1 MAIYHLSTKP
11 VSRSSG
17 RSAVA
22 SAAYRCAVLLVN
34 HRDGLVHDFT
44 RKEGV
49 EHKEIVLPQ
58 GVSADWAL
66 DRSTLWNAAEFAEK
80 RKDARVA
87 REFEIALP
95 HELSPEGRLK
105 AARAFAQDLAN
116 RYGAAV
122 DFAIH
127 SPSEHGDIR
136 NYHAHVLMT
145 TRQVGKAGLGEK
157 TCLEHKNARLLA
169 NGMATTD
176 MQLRDIRQSWEGI
189 ANRQL
194 QREGLDVRIDHR
206 SHAERGLELSPT
218 EHMGVHASQ
227 MQQQGMAVER
237 GRLDDEAARQ
247 NAELIRQK
255 PEQVLTLI
263 SHEKSVFDRH
273 DIAKTL
279 HRYINDDA
287 QMFQNA
293 FAAVLAS
300 PALVELQVERT
311 DAETGEVSNARYST
325 RDMIDLELG
334 MARSAERL
342 HQAQSHG
349 VDPRHVDR
357 AIGRQD
363 NALRKSSGG
372 PSSASDPSAGLSDEQ
387 RHAIA
392 HITGPER
399 IAAVVGFAGAGKSTM
414 LAAAREAWEAQ
425 GYQVHGAALAGK
437 AAEGLEES
445 SGIESRTLA
454 SWSYSWDH
462 GRDLIGRSD
471 VFVIDEAGMVGSRQL
486 ARFIGEADERGAKIV
501 LVGDHEQLQAI
512 GAGAPFRAI
521 AEQIG
526 HVELSGIR
534 RQRQDWQRQA
544 SVAFATHKTAEGL
557 AAYRDHGA
565 IHFAES
571 RDASMAQI
579 VRDYLADNE
588 EHPQG
593 TRVAMA
599 HRRADVRALNA
610 AIRSELQNRQ
620 RLERSPGLNDG
631 ADRGDRGNGE
641 DRVGGEDV
649 GERVFQTNNGKR
661 AFAAGDRIIFLENN
675 RDLGVKNG
683 MLGTVEHVEPGK
695 IIARLDGRGGDSVSI
710 PTDSY
715 QAIDHGYATTI
726 HKNQG
731 ATVDRAFVLASST
744 MDRHLTYVAMTRHR
758 DSVQLY
764 ANSQEFAN
772 AGRLVD
778 HGIAPY
784 EHHRQAR
791 ENYFVTL
798 ENDKGDQRTV
808 WGVDLKR
815 AMRDAS
821 PAIGDRIG
829 LQHEGATPV
838 TLPDGTQ
845 AERNAW
851 RVVKGDALAYQ
862 QLTSRLSR
870 SGAKETTLDYISA
883 FAKRRGIASD
893 PGIASDQWITSDRW
907 IGQEF
912 GVRSEIELASA
923 QDERQE
929 VLSRAAHLQREQQDR
944 RSERQQVYEER
955 AGDLAGP
962 VHREDPRN
970 QFARTIDDGRRNDLI
985 EDIKGYRRIRWSE
998 VMSQDGAVPAPAET
1012 VVQQSLMETGK
1023 PAPLVPAI
1031 TRHDRSIEEVA
1042 RERAMSVID
1051 QRSDTVESV
1060 ARRVFRDPVEV
1071 AARLRTA
1078 MTEKEG
1084 NGNIMAKAMAEQ
1096 PERFGELRGKSGLF
1110 GNNKE
1115 RKEALQYARSLSA
1128 HIGYVSEA
1136 WERRLGEERQSE
1148 QWQREQRDILAVP
1161 GLTPRSAEIIAKVE
1175 KMPVEKRSKFIKEL
1189 RSPPE
1194 GRAAL
1199 GEAKLVAEALTRRFG
1214 SSDPRRFAEELAA
1227 RPELAK
1233 QAEQINTIARM
1244 VHRTRHAELSHDDA
1258 LRRQL
1263 NRSQGLGLS
1272 R

>member
-22 SAAYRCAVLLVN
+22 SAAYRCAVLLIN

-49 EHKEIVLPQ
+49 EHSEIVLPE
-58 GVSADWAL
+58 GVSAEWAL

-95 HELSPEGRLK
+95 HELSPEGRLEV
-105 AARAFAQDLAN
+105 ARAFAQDLSN

-127 SPSEHGDIR
+127 SPGQHGDIR
-136 NYHAHVLMT
+136 NYHTHVLMT
-145 TRQVGKAGLGEK
+145 TREVRQAGLGEK
-157 TCLEHKNARLLA
+157 TYLEQKNARLLA
-169 NGMATTD
+169 NGLATTD
-176 MQLRDIRQSWEGI
+176 MQLRDIRQSWEAI
-189 ANRQL
+189 ANRRL

-206 SHAERGLELSPT
+206 SHAERDLELSPT

-227 MQQQGMAVER
+227 
-237 GRLDDEAARQ
+237 
-247 NAELIRQK
+247 
-255 PEQVLTLI
+255 
-263 SHEKSVFDRH
+263 
-273 DIAKTL
+273 
-279 HRYINDDA
+279 
-287 QMFQNA
+287 
-293 FAAVLAS
+293 
-300 PALVELQVERT
+300 
-311 DAETGEVSNARYST
+311 T
-325 RDMIDLELG
+325 RDMVDLELA
-334 MARSAERL
+334 MARSAEQL
-342 HQAQSHG
+342 HRSHSHG
-349 VDPRHVDR
+349 VDHRHVER
-357 AIGRQD
+357 AIEKQD
-363 NALRKSSGG
+363 NALRKGADG
-372 PSSASDPSAGLSDEQ
+372 PSAASVPSAGLSHEQ
-387 RHAIA
+387 RQAIE

-414 LAAAREAWEAQ
+414 LAAARAAWEAQ
-425 GYQVHGAALAGK
+425 GYQVHGAALSGK
-437 AAEGLEES
+437 AAEGLEDS
-445 SGIESRTLA
+445 SGILSRTLA

-462 GRDLIGRSD
+462 GRSTIGGSD

-486 ARFIGEADERGAKIV
+486 ARFIGEAEERGAKIV

-526 HVELSGIR
+526 HVELSDIR
-534 RQRQDWQRQA
+534 RQRRDWQRQA

-557 AAYRDHGA
+557 AAYRDHGD

-571 RDASMAQI
+571 RDAAMVHI
-579 VRDYLADNE
+579 VRDYVADST
-588 EHPQG
+588 EHPDG

-599 HRRADVRALNA
+599 HRRADVHALNV
-610 AIRSELQNRQ
+610 AIRCELQNRQ
-620 RLERSPGLNDG
+620 RLEGSHQLGSSPELSDG
-631 ADRGDRGNGE
+631 AGRGDRGDVE
-641 DRVGGEDV
+641 DRGNSDDV
-649 GERVFQTNNGKR
+649 GELTFQTSNGKR
-661 AFAAGDRIIFLENN
+661 AFAPGDRIIFLENN
-675 RDLGVKNG
+675 RDLNVKNG
-683 MLGTVEHVEPGK
+683 MLGTVEHVEPNK

-710 PTDSY
+710 LTDSY
-715 QAIDHGYATTI
+715 QAFDHGYATTI

-764 ANSQEFAN
+764 ADIQEFIK

-778 HGIAPY
+778 HGVAPY
-784 EHHRQAR
+784 EHHHQAR

-815 AMRDAS
+815 AMQEAS
-821 PAIGDRIG
+821 PKIGDRIG

-838 TLPDGTQ
+838 TLQDGTK

-851 RVVKGDALAYQ
+851 RVVTGNELAYQ
-862 QLTSRLSR
+862 QLTNRLSR
-870 SGAKETTLDYISA
+870 SGAKETTLDYISD
-883 FAKRRGIASD
+883 FAERRGIA
-893 PGIASDQWITSDRW
+893 SDRW

-912 GVRSEIELASA
+912 GVRSEIKLASGHNTR
-923 QDERQE
+923 QD
-929 VLSRAAHLQREQQDR
+929 VLSRATHLKREKQGR
-944 RSERQQVYEER
+944 SSERQQVDEER

-962 VHREDPRN
+962 AYRENPRN
-970 QFARTIDDGRRNDLI
+970 QFARNIDDGQRDDRAEENN
-985 EDIKGYRRIRWSE
+985 GYRRIRWSDL
-998 VMSQDGAVPAPAET
+998 MSQDGAAPARKEAASRQSSLET
-1012 VVQQSLMETGK
+1012 AK
-1023 PAPLVPAI
+1023 PTPLVPAI
-1031 TRHDRSIEEVA
+1031 TRHQRSIEEVA
-1042 RERAMSVID
+1042 RERAMSIIH
-1051 QRSDTVESV
+1051 QRFDTVESI
-1060 ARRVFRDPVEV
+1060 ARHVFRESAEV
-1071 AARLRTA
+1071 ATRLRTA
-1078 MTEKEG
+1078 ISEKEG
-1084 NGNIMAKAMAEQ
+1084 NGKITAKAMAEQ

-1136 WERRLGEERQSE
+1136 WERRLGEERASE
-1148 QWQREQRDILAVP
+1148 QWQREQRDVIEVP
-1161 GLTPRSAEIIAKVE
+1161 GLTTRSAEIIAKMGR
-1175 KMPVEKRSKFIKEL
+1175 MPIEKRNKFIAEL
-1189 RSPPE
+1189 RSSYE

-1199 GEAKLVAEALTRRFG
+1199 DEAKLVAEALTQRFG

-1227 RPELAK
+1227 RPEFAK
-1233 QAEQINTIARM
+1233 QAEQIQMTALVVN
-1244 VHRTRHAELSHDDA
+1244 RTHMAELSHDHA
-1258 LRRQL
+1258 LRRPL

>member
-22 SAAYRCAVLLVN
+22 SAAYRCAVLLTN

-58 GVSADWAL
+58 GVSTGWAL

-95 HELSPEGRLK
+95 HELSAEGRLK

-176 MQLRDIRQSWEGI
+176 MQLRNIRQSWEGI

-206 SHAERGLELSPT
+206 SHIERGLELSPT

-279 HRYINDDA
+279 HRYINNDA
-287 QMFQNA
+287 QTFQNA
-293 FAAVLAS
+293 FASVMAS
-300 PALVELQVERT
+300 PALVELQPERI

-325 RDMIDLELG
+325 QDMIDLELG

-342 HQAQSHG
+342 HQAHSHG
-349 VDPRHVDR
+349 VDPRHVDQ
-357 AIGRQD
+357 AMERQD
-363 NALRKSSGG
+363 NALRKSSSG
-372 PSSASDPSAGLSDEQ
+372 PSAARDPSSGLSDEQ
-387 RHAIA
+387 RQAIA

-486 ARFIGEADERGAKIV
+486 ARFIGEAEERGAKIV

-534 RQRQDWQRQA
+534 RQRHDWQRQA

-557 AAYRDHGA
+557 AAYRDHGD

-571 RDASMAQI
+571 RDKAMAQI

-620 RLERSPGLNDG
+620 RLERSHGLGDDV
-631 ADRGDRGNGE
+631 DRGDGE
-641 DRVGGEDV
+641 AGRELT
-649 GERVFQTNNGKR
+649 FQTNNGKR
-661 AFAAGDRIIFLENN
+661 AFGPGDRIIFLENN

-683 MLGTVEHVEPGK
+683 MLGTVEHVEPNK

-764 ANSQEFAN
+764 ADIQEFAK

-784 EHHRQAR
+784 EHNRQAR

-798 ENDKGDQRTV
+798 ENDKGERRTV

-821 PAIGDRIG
+821 PKIGDRIG

-838 TLPDGTQ
+838 TLSDGTQ

-851 RVVKGDALAYQ
+851 RVVKGDALAYE

-870 SGAKETTLDYISA
+870 SGAKETTLDYISD
-883 FAKRRGIASD
+883 FAELRGIASG
-893 PGIASDQWITSDRW
+893 PGIASDQWITSDTW

-923 QDERQE
+923 KDEGQE
-929 VLSRAAHLQREQQDR
+929 VLSRAAHLQREQQGR
-944 RSERQQVYEER
+944 PSERQQVYEER

-962 VHREDPRN
+962 VHRKDPRN
-970 QFARTIDDGRRNDLI
+970 QFARTIDDGRRDDRTDDN
-985 EDIKGYRRIRWSE
+985 KGYRRIRWSDL
-998 VMSQDGAVPAPAET
+998 MSQDGAVPAPTET
-1012 VVQQSLMETGK
+1012 VVQQSLIETGK

-1031 TRHDRSIEEVA
+1031 TRYEYSVEEVA
-1042 RERAMSVID
+1042 RGKAMSVID
-1051 QRSDTVESV
+1051 HRFDTVESL
-1060 ARRVFRDPVEV
+1060 ARHVFRDPVEV

-1084 NGNIMAKAMAEQ
+1084 NGKIMAKAMAEQ
-1096 PERFGELRGKSGLF
+1096 PERFGELRGKAGLF

-1136 WERRLGEERQSE
+1136 WERRLGEERASE
-1148 QWQREQRDILAVP
+1148 QWQREQRDVIEIP
-1161 GLTPRSAEIIAKVE
+1161 GLTPRSAEMIAKVE
-1175 KMPVEKRSKFIKEL
+1175 KTPLEKRSQFIAEL
-1189 RSPPE
+1189 RSSPE

-1199 GEAKLVAEALTRRFG
+1199 DEARLVVEALTRRFG

-1233 QAEQINTIARM
+1233 QAEQINTIARI
-1244 VHRTRHAELSHDDA
+1244 VHRTRHAELSHDHA
-1258 LRRQL
+1258 LRQQL
-1263 NRSQGLGLS
+1263 SRSQRLGLS

>member
-22 SAAYRCAVLLVN
+22 SAAYRCAVLLTN

-49 EHKEIVLPQ
+49 EHKEIVLPD
-58 GVSADWAL
+58 GLSADWAL
-66 DRSTLWNAAEFAEK
+66 DRSALWNAAEFAEK

-127 SPSEHGDIR
+127 SPGEHGDIR
-136 NYHAHVLMT
+136 NHHAHVLMT
-145 TRQVGKAGLGEK
+145 TRQVGRTGLREK
-157 TCLEHKNARLLA
+157 TYLEHKNARLLA
-169 NGMATTD
+169 HGMATTD
-176 MQLRDIRQSWEGI
+176 IQLRDIRQAWEGI

-194 QREGLDVRIDHR
+194 QREGLDIRIDHR
-206 SHAERGLELSPT
+206 SHIERGLELSPT

-227 MQQQGMAVER
+227 MRQQGMAVER

-247 NAELIRQK
+247 NAALIRQK

-287 QMFQNA
+287 QMFRNA
-293 FAAVLAS
+293 FAAVMAS
-300 PALVELQVERT
+300 PALVELQAEHI
-311 DAETGEVSNARYST
+311 DPETGDISNARYST
-325 RDMIDLELG
+325 REMIDLELG
-334 MARSAERL
+334 MARSAVRL
-342 HQAQSHG
+342 HQTQSHG
-349 VDPRHVDR
+349 VDPRHVER
-357 AIGRQD
+357 AMERQD
-363 NALRKSSGG
+363 HALRKSSGG
-372 PSSASDPSAGLSDEQ
+372 ILVASDPSSGLSDEQ
-387 RHAIA
+387 RHAIK
-392 HITGPER
+392 HVTGPER

-414 LAAAREAWEAQ
+414 LAAAREAWEAE
-425 GYQVHGAALAGK
+425 GYQVHGAALSGK

-462 GRDLIGRSD
+462 GRDLIGSRD

-486 ARFIGEADERGAKIV
+486 ARFIGEAEERGAKIV

-526 HVELSGIR
+526 HAELSDIR
-534 RQRQDWQRQA
+534 RQRHDWQREA

-557 AAYRDHGA
+557 AAYREHGD

-571 RDASMAQI
+571 REAAMAEI
-579 VRDYLADNE
+579 VRDYVADSE
-588 EHPQG
+588 TRADG

-599 HRRADVRALNA
+599 HRRADVRALNV
-610 AIRSELQNRQ
+610 AIRSELQNRK
-620 RLERSPGLNDG
+620 RLERNHGPSAG
-631 ADRGDRGNGE
+631 ADRGDGE
-641 DRVGGEDV
+641 ELT
-649 GERVFQTNNGKR
+649 FQTDNGKR
-661 AFAAGDRIIFLENN
+661 AFAPGDRIIFLENN
-675 RDLGVKNG
+675 RDLRVKNG
-683 MLGTVEHVEPGK
+683 MLGTVEHVAK
-695 IIARLDGRGGDSVSI
+695 DRIVARLDGRGGDSVSI
-710 PTDSY
+710 ATDSY

-758 DSVQLY
+758 DGVQLY
-764 ANSQEFAN
+764 ADINEFAN

-778 HGIAPY
+778 HGVAPY
-784 EHHRQAR
+784 EHNRQAR

-798 ENDKGDQRTV
+798 ENDRGERHTV
-808 WGVDLKR
+808 WGVDLNR
-815 AMRDAS
+815 AMQEAS
-821 PAIGDRIG
+821 PQIGDRIG
-829 LQHEGATPV
+829 LQHEGTTPV
-838 TLPDGTQ
+838 TLPDGPK

-851 RVVKGDALAYQ
+851 RVVKGDELAYQ
-862 QLTSRLSR
+862 KLTSRLSR
-870 SGAKETTLDYISA
+870 SGAKETTLDYISD
-883 FAKRRGIASD
+883 FAERRGIASD
-893 PGIASDQWITSDRW
+893 RW
-907 IGQEF
+907 RGQEF

-923 QDERQE
+923 HNDRQE

-944 RSERQQVYEER
+944 PSERQRVYEDR

-962 VHREDPRN
+962 VRREDPRN
-970 QFARTIDDGRRNDLI
+970 PFARKLEDGRQDDST
-985 EDIKGYRRIRWSE
+985 EDNKGYRRIRWSDL
-998 VMSQDGAVPAPAET
+998 MSQDGAVPALTEVAG
-1012 VVQQSLMETGK
+1012 QQNSLEPGK

-1031 TRHDRSIEEVA
+1031 TRYQRSIEEVA
-1042 RERAMSVID
+1042 QQRAMSVID
-1051 QRSDTVESV
+1051 LRIDTVESLV
-1060 ARRVFRDPVEV
+1060 RRAFRDPAEV
-1071 AARLRTA
+1071 AARLRSA

-1084 NGNIMAKAMAEQ
+1084 NGKIMAKAMAEQ

-1115 RKEALQYARSLSA
+1115 RKEALQYTRSLSA

-1148 QWQREQRDILAVP
+1148 QWQREQRDVIEVP
-1161 GLTPRSAEIIAKVE
+1161 GLTPRSAEIISQVE
-1175 KMPVEKRSKFIKEL
+1175 KMPVERRSKFIKEL
-1189 RSPPE
+1189 RSSPE
-1194 GRAAL
+1194 GRTAL
-1199 GEAKLVAEALTRRFG
+1199 DEATLVAEALTRRFG

-1227 RPELAK
+1227 RPEIAK
-1233 QAEQINTIARM
+1233 HAGQIEAIARM
-1244 VHRTRHAELSHDDA
+1244 VHRTRHAELSHDHA

-1263 NRSQGLGLS
+1263 NRSRGLGLS

>member
-22 SAAYRCAVLLVN
+22 SAAYRCAVLLTN

-49 EHKEIVLPQ
+49 EHKEIVLPD
-58 GVSADWAL
+58 GLSADWAL
-66 DRSTLWNAAEFAEK
+66 DRSALWNAAEFAEK

-95 HELSPEGRLK
+95 HELSPEARLK

-136 NYHAHVLMT
+136 NHHAHVLMT
-145 TRQVGKAGLGEK
+145 TRQVGRTRLGEK
-157 TCLEHKNARLLA
+157 TYLEHKNARLLA
-169 NGMATTD
+169 HGMATTD
-176 MQLRDIRQSWEGI
+176 MQLRDIRQAWEGI

-206 SHAERGLELSPT
+206 SHMERGLELSPT

-227 MQQQGMAVER
+227 MQQQGLTVER

-263 SHEKSVFDRH
+263 SNEKSVFDRH
-273 DIAKTL
+273 DIAKML

-287 QMFQNA
+287 QTFQNA
-293 FAAVLAS
+293 IAAVLAS
-300 PALVELQVERT
+300 PALVELQAERI
-311 DAETGEVSNARYST
+311 DPDTGDVSNARYST
-325 RDMIDLELG
+325 REMIDLELA
-334 MARSAERL
+334 MARSAVRL

-349 VDPRHVDR
+349 VDHRHVER
-357 AIGRQD
+357 AIEKQD
-363 NALRKSSGG
+363 HALRTSSGG
-372 PSSASDPSAGLSDEQ
+372 MVAASDPSAGLSDEQ
-387 RHAIA
+387 RQAIA
-392 HITGPER
+392 HITGPEG

-462 GRDLIGRSD
+462 GRDLIGRRD

-486 ARFIGEADERGAKIV
+486 ARFIGEAEERGAKIV

-526 HVELSGIR
+526 HVELSDIR
-534 RQRQDWQRQA
+534 RQRHDWQREA

-557 AAYRDHGA
+557 AAYRDHGD

-571 RDASMAQI
+571 RDKAMAQI
-579 VRDYLADNE
+579 VRDYVADSE
-588 EHPQG
+588 RRADG
-593 TRVAMA
+593 SRVAMA
-599 HRRADVRALNA
+599 HRRADVRVLNA

-620 RLERSPGLNDG
+620 RLGNRDELSAGAEQADG
-631 ADRGDRGNGE
+631 KA
-641 DRVGGEDV
+641 GGKSEAV
-649 GERVFQTNNGKR
+649 GELTFQTSNGKR
-661 AFAAGDRIIFLENN
+661 AFAPGDRIIFLENN

-683 MLGTVEHVEPGK
+683 MLGTVEHVEPNK
-695 IIARLDGRGGDSVSI
+695 IIAQLDGRGGDSVSI
-710 PTDSY
+710 ATDSY

-764 ANSQEFAN
+764 AGIEEFTS

-778 HGIAPY
+778 HGVAPY
-784 EHHRQAR
+784 EHNPQSRDS
-791 ENYFVTL
+791 YFVTL
-798 ENDKGDQRTV
+798 ENDKGERHTV
-808 WGVDLKR
+808 WGVDLNR

-821 PAIGDRIG
+821 PKIGDRIG

-838 TLPDGTQ
+838 TLPDGTK

-851 RVVKGDALAYQ
+851 RVVKGDELAYQ
-862 QLTSRLSR
+862 KLASRLSR
-870 SGAKETTLDYISA
+870 SGVKETTLDYVRD
-883 FAKRRGIASD
+883 FAERRGIASD
-893 PGIASDQWITSDRW
+893 RW
-907 IGQEF
+907 IGREF
-912 GVRSEIELASA
+912 GIKSEIELASA
-923 QDERQE
+923 KNARLE
-929 VLSRAAHLQREQQDR
+929 VLPRAAHLQREQQDR
-944 RSERQQVYEER
+944 PSERQQVYEER
-955 AGDLAGP
+955 AGELAGP
-962 VHREDPRN
+962 VRREDPGN
-970 QFARTIDDGRRNDLI
+970 EFARTIDDNRRGDRT
-985 EDIKGYRRIRWSE
+985 EDNKGYRRIRWSDL
-998 VMSQDGAVPAPAET
+998 MSKDGAVPTPTET
-1012 VVQQSLMETGK
+1012 VGQRSALEPGK
-1023 PAPLVPAI
+1023 PTPLVPAI
-1031 TRHDRSIEEVA
+1031 TRYDRSVEEVA
-1042 RERAMSVID
+1042 QQMAMSVID
-1051 QRSDTVESV
+1051 RQFDTVDSLV
-1060 ARRVFRDPVEV
+1060 RHVFRDPAEV
-1071 AARLRTA
+1071 AARLRAA
-1078 MTEKEG
+1078 MIDKEG
-1084 NGNIMAKAMAEQ
+1084 NGKIMAKAMVGQ

-1148 QWQREQRDILAVP
+1148 QWQREQRDVIEVP
-1161 GLTPRSAEIIAKVE
+1161 SLTPRSAEILAEVE
-1175 KMPVEKRSKFIKEL
+1175 KTPVERRSKFIKEL
-1189 RSPPE
+1189 RSSPE
-1194 GRAAL
+1194 GRTAL
-1199 GEAKLVAEALTRRFG
+1199 DEAKLVADALTRRFG
-1214 SSDPRRFAEELAA
+1214 SSDPRRFAEELET

-1233 QAEQINTIARM
+1233 HAEQIKAIASL
-1244 VHRTRHAELSHDDA
+1244 VHRARHAELSHDHA
-1258 LRRQL
+1258 LKQQL
-1263 NRSQGLGLS
+1263 ARSQGLGLS

>member
-1 MAIYHLSTKP
+1 LAIYHLSTKP

-34 HRDGLVHDFT
+34 QRDGLVHDFT

-49 EHKEIVLPQ
+49 EHSEIVLPQ

-66 DRSTLWNAAEFAEK
+66 DRSKLWNAAEFAEK

-279 HRYINDDA
+279 HRYINGDA
-287 QMFQNA
+287 QTFQNA
-293 FAAVLAS
+293 FAAVIAS
-300 PALVELQVERT
+300 PALVELQPERI
-311 DAETGEVSNARYST
+311 DAETREVSNSRYST

-349 VDPRHVDR
+349 VDPRHVER
-357 AIGRQD
+357 AMERQD
-363 NALRKSSGG
+363 NALRKSSSGML
-372 PSSASDPSAGLSDEQ
+372 SASDPPAGLSDEQ
-387 RHAIA
+387 RHAIE
-392 HITGPER
+392 HITGSER

-425 GYQVHGAALAGK
+425 GYQVHGAALSGK

-462 GRDLIGRSD
+462 GRGMIGRSD

-486 ARFIGEADERGAKIV
+486 ARFIGEAEERGAKIV

-526 HVELSGIR
+526 HVELSNIR
-534 RQRQDWQRQA
+534 RQRHDWQRQA

-557 AAYRDHGA
+557 AAYRDHGD

-571 RDASMAQI
+571 RDKAMAQI
-579 VRDYLADNE
+579 VRDYLADFD
-588 EHPQG
+588 EHPDS

-620 RLERSPGLNDG
+620 RPERSPGLGDG
-631 ADRGDRGNGE
+631 TDRGDRGNGE
-641 DRVGGEDV
+641 DGVGGEDV

-675 RDLGVKNG
+675 RDLRVKNG
-683 MLGTVEHVEPGK
+683 MLGTVEHVEPNK

-764 ANSQEFAN
+764 ADIKEFAN
-772 AGRLVD
+772 PGRLVD

-784 EHHRQAR
+784 EHNPQSR
-791 ENYFVTL
+791 ESYFVTL
-798 ENDKGDQRTV
+798 ENDKGERRTV
-808 WGVDLKR
+808 WGVDLRR
-815 AMRDAS
+815 AMRGAS
-821 PAIGDRIG
+821 PAIGDRIS
-829 LQHEGATPV
+829 LHHEGATPV

-851 RVVKGDALAYQ
+851 RVVKGDELAYQ
-862 QLTSRLSR
+862 HLTSRLSR
-870 SGAKETTLDYISA
+870 SGAKEATLDYVSD
-883 FAKRRGIASD
+883 FAERRGIASD
-893 PGIASDQWITSDRW
+893 PWIASDQWITSDPW

-923 QDERQE
+923 KDERQE

-944 RSERQQVYEER
+944 PSERQQVYEER
-955 AGDLAGP
+955 AGDRAGP
-962 VHREDPRN
+962 VHRED
-970 QFARTIDDGRRNDLI
+970 QRRS
-985 EDIKGYRRIRWSE
+985 EDNKGYRRIRWSE
-998 VMSQDGAVPAPAET
+998 LMSQDGAVPAPTEA
-1012 VVQQSLMETGK
+1012 VSQQPSLKPGK
-1023 PAPLVPAI
+1023 LAPLVPAI
-1031 TRHDRSIEEVA
+1031 TRYEYSIEEVA

-1051 QRSDTVESV
+1051 HRFDTVESL
-1060 ARRVFRDPVEV
+1060 ARRVFRDPVDV
-1071 AARLRTA
+1071 AERLRTA

-1084 NGNIMAKAMAEQ
+1084 NGKIMAKAIAEQ
-1096 PERFGELRGKSGLF
+1096 PERFGELRGKTGLF
-1110 GNNKE
+1110 GNNRE

-1128 HIGYVSEA
+1128 HIGYVSQA
-1136 WERRLGEERQSE
+1136 WERRLGEERASE
-1148 QWQREQRDILAVP
+1148 QWQREKRDVIEVP
-1161 GLTPRSAEIIAKVE
+1161 DLTPRSAEILAKVE
-1175 KMPVEKRSKFIKEL
+1175 KMPVEKRDKFIAEL
-1189 RSPPE
+1189 RSSHE

-1214 SSDPRRFAEELAA
+1214 SSDPRRFAEELES

-1233 QAEQINTIARM
+1233 QAEQIKTIARM
-1244 VHRTRHAELSHDDA
+1244 VHRTRHAELSHDHA
-1258 LRRQL
+1258 LKRQL

>member
-1 MAIYHLSTKP
+1 M
-11 VSRSSG
+11 
-17 RSAVA
+17 
-22 SAAYRCAVLLVN
+22 
-34 HRDGLVHDFT
+34 
-44 RKEGV
+44 
-49 EHKEIVLPQ
+49 EHSEIVLPD
-58 GVSADWAL
+58 GLSANWAL

-95 HELSPEGRLK
+95 HELSTEGRLN

-157 TCLEHKNARLLA
+157 TVLEHKNARLLA

-176 MQLRDIRQSWEGI
+176 MQLRDIRQSWEAI

-287 QMFQNA
+287 QTFQNA
-293 FAAVLAS
+293 FAAVMAS
-300 PALVELQVERT
+300 PALVELQTERI
-311 DAETGEVSNARYST
+311 DAETGEVHKARYST
-325 RDMIDLELG
+325 REMIDLELG

-349 VDPRHVDR
+349 VDPSHVER
-357 AIGRQD
+357 AMERQD
-363 NALRKSSGG
+363 RSLRRSSGG
-372 PSSASDPSAGLSDEQ
+372 MLAASDPSAGLSDEQ

-425 GYQVHGAALAGK
+425 GYQVHGAALSGK

-445 SGIESRTLA
+445 AGIQSRTLA
-454 SWSYSWDH
+454 SWSYSWDR

-486 ARFIGEADERGAKIV
+486 ARFIGEAEERGAKIV

-534 RQRQDWQRQA
+534 RQRHDWQRQA

-557 AAYRDHGA
+557 AAYRDHGD

-571 RDASMAQI
+571 RDKAMAEI
-579 VRDYLADNE
+579 VRDYLADSE
-588 EHPQG
+588 KRADG

-599 HRRADVRALNA
+599 HRRADVRALNV

-620 RLERSPGLNDG
+620 RPESSSALG
-631 ADRGDRGNGE
+631 ASAGRGNGE
-641 DRVGGEDV
+641 DRVGGEA
-649 GERVFQTNNGKR
+649 GRELTFQTNNGKR

-675 RDLGVKNG
+675 RDLRVKNG

-710 PTDSY
+710 LTDSY

-731 ATVDRAFVLASST
+731 ATVDRAFVLASGT

-764 ANSQEFAN
+764 ADIQEFAS

-784 EHHRQAR
+784 EHNPQSR
-791 ENYFVTL
+791 ESYFVTR
-798 ENDKGDQRTV
+798 ENDRGERHTV

-851 RVVKGDALAYQ
+851 RVVKGDALAYE

-870 SGAKETTLDYISA
+870 SGAKETTLDYISD
-883 FAKRRGIASD
+883 FAERRGIASD
-893 PGIASDQWITSDRW
+893 PWIASDQWITSDQW
-907 IGQEF
+907 IGHEF

-923 QDERQE
+923 KDERQE
-929 VLSRAAHLQREQQDR
+929 VLSRSAHLQREQQDR
-944 RSERQQVYEER
+944 PSERQQVYEER
-955 AGDLAGP
+955 AGDRAGP
-962 VHREDPRN
+962 VHREDQHR
-970 QFARTIDDGRRNDLI
+970 A
-985 EDIKGYRRIRWSE
+985 EDNKGYRRIRWSE
-998 VMSQDGAVPAPAET
+998 LMSQDGTVPAPTEAIG
-1012 VVQQSLMETGK
+1012 QQLPLETGK
-1023 PAPLVPAI
+1023 LAPLVPAI

-1042 RERAMSVID
+1042 REKAMSVID
-1051 QRSDTVESV
+1051 HRFDTVESL

-1084 NGNIMAKAMAEQ
+1084 NGNIMAKAMAGQ

-1148 QWQREQRDILAVP
+1148 QWQREQRDVIEVP
-1161 GLTPRSAEIIAKVE
+1161 ALTPRSAEIIARVE
-1175 KMPVEKRSKFIKEL
+1175 KTPVEKRNQFISEI
-1189 RSPPE
+1189 RASPE

-1199 GEAKLVAEALTRRFG
+1199 DEAKLVAEALTRRFG
-1214 SSDPRRFAEELAA
+1214 SSDPHRFAEELEA

-1233 QAEQINTIARM
+1233 RAEHIKTIARI
-1244 VHRTRHAELSHDDA
+1244 VHRTRHAELSHDHA
-1258 LRRQL
+1258 LTQQL

>member
-1 MAIYHLSTKP
+1 
-11 VSRSSG
+11 
-17 RSAVA
+17 VA
-22 SAAYRCAVLLVN
+22 SAAYRCAVLLTN

-49 EHKEIVLPQ
+49 EHKEIVLPE
-58 GVSADWAL
+58 GVFANWAL
-66 DRSTLWNAAEFAEK
+66 DRSALWNAAEFAEK
-80 RKDARVA
+80 RRDARVA

-105 AARAFAQDLAN
+105 AARAFARDLAN

-145 TRQVGKAGLGEK
+145 TRQLGKTRLGEK
-157 TCLEHKNARLLA
+157 TYLEHKNARLLA

-176 MQLRDIRQSWEGI
+176 MQLRDIRQAWEGI

-206 SHAERGLELSPT
+206 SHIERGLELSPT

-227 MQQQGMAVER
+227 MQQQGLTVER

-255 PEQVLTLI
+255 PQQVLTLI

-287 QMFQNA
+287 QTFRNA
-293 FAAVLAS
+293 FAAVMAS
-300 PALVELQVERT
+300 SSLVELQ
-311 DAETGEVSNARYST
+311 AEHIDPDTGDVSNARYST
-325 RDMIDLELG
+325 RDMINLELA

-349 VDPRHVDR
+349 VDPRHVER
-357 AIGRQD
+357 AMERQD
-363 NALRKSSGG
+363 HALRTSPGG
-372 PSSASDPSAGLSDEQ
+372 MVAASDPSAGLSAEQ
-387 RHAIA
+387 RQAIE
-392 HITGPER
+392 HITGRER

-414 LAAAREAWEAQ
+414 LAASREAWEAQ

-445 SGIESRTLA
+445 SGIKSRTLA

-462 GRDLIGRSD
+462 GRDLIGRRD

-486 ARFIGEADERGAKIV
+486 ARFIGEAEERGAKIV

-534 RQRQDWQRQA
+534 RQRHDWQRQA
-544 SVAFATHKTAEGL
+544 SVAFATHKTADGL
-557 AAYRDHGA
+557 AAYREHGD

-571 RDASMAQI
+571 RDKAMAQI
-579 VRDYLADNE
+579 VRDYVADSA
-588 EHPQG
+588 EHPDG

-599 HRRADVRALNA
+599 HRRADVRALNV
-610 AIRSELQNRQ
+610 AIRAELQNRQ
-620 RLERSPGLNDG
+620 SLERSHGQNAG
-631 ADRGDRGNGE
+631 ADRGGVGDLGE
-641 DRVGGEDV
+641 LN
-649 GERVFQTNNGKR
+649 FQTSNGTR

-675 RDLGVKNG
+675 RDLAVKNG
-683 MLGTVEHVEPGK
+683 MLGTVEHVEKGK

-710 PTDSY
+710 ATDSY

-731 ATVDRAFVLASST
+731 ATVDRAFVLASRT
-744 MDRHLTYVAMTRHR
+744 MDRHLAYVAMTRHR

-764 ANSQEFAN
+764 ADIQEFSN

-778 HGIAPY
+778 HGVAPY
-784 EHHRQAR
+784 EHNPQSRDS
-791 ENYFVTL
+791 YFVTL

-815 AMRDAS
+815 AMREVS
-821 PAIGDRIG
+821 PKIGDRIF

-838 TLPDGTQ
+838 SLLDGTK

-851 RVVKGDALAYQ
+851 RVVKGDELAYQ
-862 QLTSRLSR
+862 KLASRLSR
-870 SGAKETTLDYISA
+870 SGSKETTLDYVRD
-883 FAKRRGIASD
+883 FAERRGIA
-893 PGIASDQWITSDRW
+893 
-907 IGQEF
+907 EKL
-912 GVRSEIELASA
+912 GVKNEIELASA
-923 QDERQE
+923 QDKRQE
-929 VLSRAAHLQREQQDR
+929 VLSRAAHLQREQQGR
-944 RSERQQVYEER
+944 PSERQRVYEEP

-962 VHREDPRN
+962 VRREDPRN
-970 QFARTIDDGRRNDLI
+970 QFAGNIDDGRQDDRT
-985 EDIKGYRRIRWSE
+985 EDNKGYRRIRWSDL
-998 VMSQDGAVPAPAET
+998 MSRDRGVPAPTEAVGQHSPLEA
-1012 VVQQSLMETGK
+1012 GK

-1031 TRHDRSIEEVA
+1031 TRYDRSVEEVA
-1042 RERAMSVID
+1042 QQRAMSVIE
-1051 QRSDTVESV
+1051 QRFDTVESLV
-1060 ARRVFRDPVEV
+1060 RRVFRGPAEV
-1071 AARLRTA
+1071 AARLRNA
-1078 MTEKEG
+1078 MTDKEG
-1084 NGNIMAKAMAEQ
+1084 NGKIMAKAMAEQ

-1110 GNNKE
+1110 GNSKE
-1115 RKEALQYARSLSA
+1115 RKEALQYARSLAA
-1128 HIGYVSEA
+1128 HIGHVSEA
-1136 WERRLGEERQSE
+1136 WERRLGEERQSG
-1148 QWQREQRDILAVP
+1148 QWQREQRNVIEVP
-1161 GLTPRSAEIIAKVE
+1161 GLTSRSAEILAEVE
-1175 KMPVEKRSKFIKEL
+1175 KTPVERRSKFIKEL
-1189 RSPPE
+1189 RSSPE
-1194 GRAAL
+1194 GRTAL
-1199 GEAKLVAEALTRRFG
+1199 DEAKLVAEALTQRFG
-1214 SSDPRRFAEELAA
+1214 SSDPRRFAEALET
-1227 RPELAK
+1227 RPELTK
-1233 QAEQINTIARM
+1233 HAEQIEAIARM
-1244 VHRTRHAELSHDDA
+1244 VDRTRHAELSHDHT
-1258 LRRQL
+1258 LKQQM
-1263 NRSQGLGLS
+1263 NRSRGLGWS

>member
-22 SAAYRCAVLLVN
+22 SAAYRCAVLLTN
-34 HRDGLVHDFT
+34 QRDGLVHDFT
-44 RKEGV
+44 PKEGV
-49 EHKEIVLPQ
+49 DHSEIVLPE
-58 GVSADWAL
+58 GISADWAL
-66 DRSTLWNAAEFAEK
+66 DRSALWNAAEFAEK

-105 AARAFAQDLAN
+105 AARAFARDLAN

-127 SPSEHGDIR
+127 SPGEHGDIR

-145 TRQVGKAGLGEK
+145 TREVRRVGLGEK
-157 TCLEHKNARLLA
+157 TRLEHKNARLLA

-176 MQLRDIRQSWEGI
+176 MQLQDIRQSWEGI
-189 ANRQL
+189 AIRQL
-194 QREGLDVRIDHR
+194 QHEGLDIRIDHR
-206 SHAERGLELSPT
+206 SLAQRGLELSPT
-218 EHMGVHASQ
+218 GHMGVHASQ

-237 GRLDDEAARQ
+237 GRLDDKAARR

-255 PEQVLTLI
+255 PEQVLLLI
-263 SHEKSVFDRH
+263 SNEKSVFDRH

-287 QMFQNA
+287 QTFRNA
-293 FAAVLAS
+293 FAAVMTS
-300 PALVELQVERT
+300 PALVELQAERI
-311 DAETGEVSNARYST
+311 DPETGNVSNARYST
-325 RDMIDLELG
+325 REMIDLELA
-334 MARSAERL
+334 MARSAKRL
-342 HQAQSHG
+342 HQAHCHR
-349 VDPRHVDR
+349 VDPRHVER
-357 AIGRQD
+357 AMERQD
-363 NALRKSSGG
+363 RSIRKSSGG
-372 PSSASDPSAGLSDEQ
+372 MVAASDPSSGLSDEQ
-387 RHAIA
+387 RHAIKHVA
-392 HITGPER
+392 GPES

-445 SGIESRTLA
+445 SGIQSRTLA
-454 SWSYSWDH
+454 SWSYSWGH
-462 GRDLIGRSD
+462 GRGMIDSSD

-486 ARFIGEADERGAKIV
+486 ARFIGEAEARGAKIV

-526 HVELSGIR
+526 HVELSDIR
-534 RQRQDWQRQA
+534 RQRHDWQRQA

-557 AAYRDHGA
+557 AAYRDHGD

-571 RDASMAQI
+571 RDAAMAEI
-579 VRDYLADNE
+579 VRDYVADSE
-588 EHPQG
+588 KRADG

-599 HRRADVRALNA
+599 HRRVDVRALNA

-620 RLERSPGLNDG
+620 RLERSHGPSAG
-631 ADRGDRGNGE
+631 ADRGNGE
-641 DRVGGEDV
+641 DGRELT
-649 GERVFQTNNGKR
+649 FQTNNGKR

-675 RDLGVKNG
+675 RDLRVKNG
-683 MLGTVEHVEPGK
+683 MLGTVEHVEPDK
-695 IIARLDGRGGDSVSI
+695 IIARLDGRGDDSVSI

-731 ATVDRAFVLASST
+731 ATVDRAFVLASGT
-744 MDRHLTYVAMTRHR
+744 MDRHLAYVAMTRHR

-764 ANSQEFAN
+764 ADSQEFAK
-772 AGRLVD
+772 AGRLVN
-778 HGIAPY
+778 HGVAPY
-784 EHHRQAR
+784 EHNPQSR

-798 ENDKGDQRTV
+798 ENDTGEQRTV

-821 PAIGDRIG
+821 PEIGDRIS

-851 RVVKGDALAYQ
+851 RVVKGDELAYQ

-870 SGAKETTLDYISA
+870 SGAKETTLDYIRD
-883 FAKRRGIASD
+883 FAERRGIASD
-893 PGIASDQWITSDRW
+893 PWIAEQL
-907 IGQEF
+907 
-912 GVRSEIELASA
+912 GVRSEIELATA
-923 QDERQE
+923 QKERQE
-929 VLSRAAHLQREQQDR
+929 VLARAAHPVREQQDR
-944 RSERQQVYEER
+944 PSERQQVYEER

-962 VHREDPRN
+962 VRREDRRN
-970 QFARTIDDGRRNDLI
+970 EFARTIDGSRRDDRT
-985 EDIKGYRRIRWSE
+985 EDNKGYRRIRWSDL
-998 VMSQDGAVPAPAET
+998 MLKDGAVPAPTET
-1012 VVQQSLMETGK
+1012 VGQRLPLEPGK
-1023 PAPLVPAI
+1023 PGPLVPAI
-1031 TRHDRSIEEVA
+1031 TRHDHSIEEVA
-1042 RERAMSVID
+1042 QQRAMSVID
-1051 QRSDTVESV
+1051 QRFDTVESV
-1060 ARRVFRDPVEV
+1060 ALHVFRDPVEV
-1071 AARLRTA
+1071 SARLRTA

-1084 NGNIMAKAMAEQ
+1084 NGKIMAKAMAEQ

-1110 GNNKE
+1110 GNNRE
-1115 RKEALQYARSLSA
+1115 RKDALHYARSLSA

-1136 WERRLGEERQSE
+1136 WGRRLGEERESE
-1148 QWQREQRDILAVP
+1148 QWQREQRDVIEVP

-1175 KMPVEKRSKFIKEL
+1175 KMPVERRSKFIKEL
-1189 RSPPE
+1189 RSLPE

-1199 GEAKLVAEALTRRFG
+1199 DEARLIAEAITRRFG
-1214 SSDPRRFAEELAA
+1214 SSDSRRIAEEIAA

-1233 QAEQINTIARM
+1233 QAEQIRTIARL
-1244 VHRTRHAELSHDDA
+1244 VHRARHAELSHDHT
-1258 LRRQL
+1258 LKQQL
-1263 NRSQGLGLS
+1263 KRSRGLGLS

>member
-49 EHKEIVLPQ
+49 EHSEIVLPQ
-58 GVSADWAL
+58 GVPADWAL

-145 TRQVGKAGLGEK
+145 TREVGKAGLGEK
-157 TCLEHKNARLLA
+157 TVLEHKNARLLA

-206 SHAERGLELSPT
+206 SHIERGLELSPT

-227 MQQQGMAVER
+227 MRQQGMAVER

-247 NAELIRQK
+247 NAALIRQK

-287 QMFQNA
+287 QTFQNA
-293 FAAVLAS
+293 FAAVMAS
-300 PALVELQVERT
+300 PALVELQAESI

-325 RDMIDLELG
+325 QAMIDLELG

-342 HQAQSHG
+342 HQAHSHG
-349 VDPRHVDR
+349 VDHRHIER
-357 AIGRQD
+357 AMERQD
-363 NALRKSSGG
+363 NAIRKSSGG
-372 PSSASDPSAGLSDEQ
+372 PSAASNPSAGLSDEQ

-425 GYQVHGAALAGK
+425 GYQVHGAALSGK

-454 SWSYSWDH
+454 SWSYSWDN
-462 GRDLIGRSD
+462 GRGMIGGRD

-486 ARFIGEADERGAKIV
+486 ARFIGEAEERGAKIV

-534 RQRQDWQRQA
+534 RQRHDWQRQA

-571 RDASMAQI
+571 RDAAMAQI
-579 VRDYLADNE
+579 VRDYVADSE
-588 EHPQG
+588 KRADG

-620 RLERSPGLNDG
+620 RLVRSPGLNDG
-631 ADRGDRGNGE
+631 ADRGDRGNGA
-641 DRVGGEDV
+641 DRVGDEDV
-649 GERVFQTNNGKR
+649 GELTFQTNNGKR

-675 RDLGVKNG
+675 RDLRVKNG
-683 MLGTVEHVEPGK
+683 MLGTIEHVEPNK

-710 PTDSY
+710 PMDSY

-758 DSVQLY
+758 DGVQLY
-764 ANSQEFAN
+764 ADIKEFAN

-778 HGIAPY
+778 HGVAPY
-784 EHHRQAR
+784 EHNPQAR

-798 ENDKGDQRTV
+798 ENDKGERRTV
-808 WGVDLKR
+808 WGVDLRR
-815 AMRDAS
+815 AMRGAS
-821 PAIGDRIG
+821 PAIGDRIS

-851 RVVKGDALAYQ
+851 RVVKGDALAYE

-870 SGAKETTLDYISA
+870 SGAKESTLDYISD
-883 FAKRRGIASD
+883 FAERR
-893 PGIASDQWITSDRW
+893 GIASDQWIVSDQW
-907 IGQEF
+907 IRQEF

-923 QDERQE
+923 KDERQE

-944 RSERQQVYEER
+944 PSERQQVYEER

-962 VHREDPRN
+962 VHREDQHR
-970 QFARTIDDGRRNDLI
+970 A
-985 EDIKGYRRIRWSE
+985 EDNKGYRRIRWSE
-998 VMSQDGAVPAPAET
+998 VMSQDGAIPAPTET

-1051 QRSDTVESV
+1051 QRFDTVESL
-1060 ARRVFRDPVEV
+1060 ARHVFRDPVEV

-1084 NGNIMAKAMAEQ
+1084 NGKIMAKAMAEQ

-1136 WERRLGEERQSE
+1136 WQRRLGEERASE
-1148 QWQREQRDILAVP
+1148 QWQREQRDVIEVP
-1161 GLTPRSAEIIAKVE
+1161 GLTSRSAEIIAKVE
-1175 KMPVEKRSKFIKEL
+1175 KMPLEKRSQFISEL
-1189 RSPPE
+1189 RSSPE
-1194 GRAAL
+1194 GQAAL
-1199 GEAKLVAEALTRRFG
+1199 DEARLVAEALTRRFG

-1233 QAEQINTIARM
+1233 QAEHIQMTARI
-1244 VHRTRHAELSHDDA
+1244 VNRTRMAELSHDHA
-1258 LRRQL
+1258 LGRQL

>member
-49 EHKEIVLPQ
+49 EHIEIVLPD
-58 GVSADWAL
+58 GLSADWAF
-66 DRSTLWNAAEFAEK
+66 DRSALWNAAEFAEK

-136 NYHAHVLMT
+136 NHHAHVLMT
-145 TRQVGKAGLGEK
+145 TRQVGRTGLREK

-169 NGMATTD
+169 HGMATTD
-176 MQLRDIRQSWEGI
+176 VQLRDIRQAWEGI

-206 SHAERGLELSPT
+206 SHVERGLELSPT

-227 MQQQGMAVER
+227 MQQQGLTVER

-287 QMFQNA
+287 QTFRNA
-293 FAAVLAS
+293 FAAVMAS
-300 PALVELQVERT
+300 PALVELQAERT

-325 RDMIDLELG
+325 RDMINLELA

-349 VDPRHVDR
+349 VDPRHVER
-357 AIGRQD
+357 AMERQD
-363 NALRKSSGG
+363 HALRTSSGG
-372 PSSASDPSAGLSDEQ
+372 PSAASDPSAGLSAEQ
-387 RHAIA
+387 RQAIE
-392 HITGPER
+392 HITGRER

-414 LAAAREAWEAQ
+414 LAAAREAWEAE
-425 GYQVHGAALAGK
+425 GYHVHGAALSGK

-462 GRDLIGRSD
+462 GRDLIGSSD

-486 ARFIGEADERGAKIV
+486 ARFIGEAEERGAKIV

-521 AEQIG
+521 TEQIG
-526 HVELSGIR
+526 HVELSDIR
-534 RQRQDWQRQA
+534 RQRHDWQREA
-544 SVAFATHKTAEGL
+544 SVAFATHRTADGL
-557 AAYRDHGA
+557 AAYRDHGD

-571 RDASMAQI
+571 REAAMAEI
-579 VRDYLADNE
+579 VRDYVADHE
-588 EHPQG
+588 KRADG

-620 RLERSPGLNDG
+620 RLERGHGQNAG
-631 ADRGDRGNGE
+631 ADREDRGDVEDRGNSE
-641 DRVGGEDV
+641 NV
-649 GERVFQTNNGKR
+649 GELTFQTSNGNR
-661 AFAAGDRIIFLENN
+661 AFAPGDRIIFLENN

-683 MLGTVEHVEPGK
+683 MLGTVEHVEKGR
-695 IIARLDGRGGDSVSI
+695 IVARLDGRGGDSVSI
-710 PTDSY
+710 PTESY

-731 ATVDRAFVLASST
+731 ATVDHAFVLASST
-744 MDRHLTYVAMTRHR
+744 MDRHLAYVAMTRHR

-764 ANSQEFAN
+764 AGIEEFTS

-778 HGIAPY
+778 HGVAPY
-784 EHHRQAR
+784 EHNPQSR
-791 ENYFVTL
+791 ESYFVIL
-798 ENDKGDQRTV
+798 ENDKGERHTV
-808 WGVDLKR
+808 WGVDLNR

-821 PAIGDRIG
+821 PKIGDRIG

-845 AERNAW
+845 VQRNAW
-851 RVVKGDALAYQ
+851 RVVTGDELAYQ
-862 QLTSRLSR
+862 KLASRLSR
-870 SGAKETTLDYISA
+870 SGVKGTTLDYVRDFSE
-883 FAKRRGIASD
+883 RRGIA
-893 PGIASDQWITSDRW
+893 
-907 IGQEF
+907 EKL
-912 GVRSEIELASA
+912 GVKSEIELASA
-923 QDERQE
+923 QDKRQE
-929 VLSRAAHLQREQQDR
+929 VVSRAAHLQREQQGR
-944 RSERQQVYEER
+944 PSERQRVYEEP

-962 VHREDPRN
+962 VRREDPRN
-970 QFARTIDDGRRNDLI
+970 QFAGNIDDGRQDDRT
-985 EDIKGYRRIRWSE
+985 EDNKGYRRIRWSDL
-998 VMSQDGAVPAPAET
+998 MSRDRGVPAPTEAVGQHSPLEP
-1012 VVQQSLMETGK
+1012 GK
-1023 PAPLVPAI
+1023 PPPLVPAI
-1031 TRHDRSIEEVA
+1031 TRYQRSVEEMA
-1042 RERAMSVID
+1042 QQRALSVID
-1051 QRSDTVESV
+1051 RQFDTVESLV
-1060 ARRVFRDPVEV
+1060 RHVFRDPAEV

-1078 MTEKEG
+1078 MTDKEG
-1084 NGNIMAKAMAEQ
+1084 NGKIMAKAMAEQ

-1110 GNNKE
+1110 GNSKE

-1148 QWQREQRDILAVP
+1148 RWQREQRDVIEVP
-1161 GLTPRSAEIIAKVE
+1161 GLTSRSAEILAEVE
-1175 KMPVEKRSKFIKEL
+1175 KTPVERRSKFIKEL
-1189 RSPPE
+1189 RSSPE
-1194 GRAAL
+1194 GRTAL
-1199 GEAKLVAEALTRRFG
+1199 DEAKLVAEALTQRFG
-1214 SSDPRRFAEELAA
+1214 SSDPRRFAEELET

-1233 QAEQINTIARM
+1233 HAEQIEAIARM
-1244 VHRTRHAELSHDDA
+1244 VDRTRHAELSHDHT
-1258 LRRQL
+1258 LKQQM
-1263 NRSQGLGLS
+1263 NRSRGLGMS

>member
-1 MAIYHLSTKP
+1 KP

-34 HRDGLVHDFT
+34 QRDGLVHDFT

-49 EHKEIVLPQ
+49 EHSEIVLPD
-58 GVSADWAL
+58 GLSADWAL
-66 DRSTLWNAAEFAEK
+66 DRSALWNAAEFAEK

-95 HELSPEGRLK
+95 HELSTEGRLK

-145 TRQVGKAGLGEK
+145 TRQVGKAGFGEK

-206 SHAERGLELSPT
+206 SHIERGLELSPT

-247 NAELIRQK
+247 NAALIRQK

-287 QMFQNA
+287 QTFQNA
-293 FAAVLAS
+293 FASVIAS
-300 PALVELQVERT
+300 PALVELQAERI

-325 RDMIDLELG
+325 QDTIDLELG

-342 HQAQSHG
+342 HQAHSHG
-349 VDPRHVDR
+349 VDPCHVER
-357 AIGRQD
+357 AMERQD
-363 NALRKSSGG
+363 RSLRRSSGG
-372 PSSASDPSAGLSDEQ
+372 MLAASDPSAGLSDEQ
-387 RHAIA
+387 RHAIE

-425 GYQVHGAALAGK
+425 GYQVHGAALSGK

-454 SWSYSWDH
+454 SWTYSWDH
-462 GRDLIGRSD
+462 GRDLIGRGD

-486 ARFIGEADERGAKIV
+486 ARFIGEAEERGAKIV

-521 AEQIG
+521 AEHIG

-534 RQRQDWQRQA
+534 RQRHDWQRQA

-557 AAYRDHGA
+557 AAYRDHGD
-565 IHFAES
+565 ILFAES
-571 RDASMAQI
+571 REEAMAQI
-579 VRDYLADNE
+579 VRDYVADSE
-588 EHPQG
+588 KRADG

-620 RLERSPGLNDG
+620 KLERGQELSDG
-631 ADRGDRGNGE
+631 VDRGDGE
-641 DRVGGEDV
+641 AGRELT
-649 GERVFQTNNGKR
+649 FQTNNGKR

-744 MDRHLTYVAMTRHR
+744 MERHLTYVAMTRHR

-764 ANSQEFAN
+764 ANSQEFTK

-778 HGIAPY
+778 HGVAPY
-784 EHHRQAR
+784 EHNPQAR

-798 ENDKGDQRTV
+798 ENDKGERRTV
-808 WGVDLKR
+808 WGVDLRR
-815 AMRDAS
+815 AMRGAS
-821 PAIGDRIG
+821 PAIGDRIS

-851 RVVKGDALAYQ
+851 RVVKGNALAYE

-870 SGAKETTLDYISA
+870 SGAKETTLDYISD
-883 FAKRRGIASD
+883 FAERR
-893 PGIASDQWITSDRW
+893 GIASDQWIASGQW

-929 VLSRAAHLQREQQDR
+929 VLSRSAHLQREQQDR
-944 RSERQQVYEER
+944 PSERQQVYEER

-962 VHREDPRN
+962 VHREDQHR
-970 QFARTIDDGRRNDLI
+970 A
-985 EDIKGYRRIRWSE
+985 EDNKGYRRIRWSD
-998 VMSQDGAVPAPAET
+998 VMSQDGAIPAPTED
-1012 VVQQSLMETGK
+1012 VSQQLPTEPGK
-1023 PAPLVPAI
+1023 PIPLVPAI
-1031 TRHDRSIEEVA
+1031 TRHDRSIEQVA

-1051 QRSDTVESV
+1051 QRFDTVESL

-1084 NGNIMAKAMAEQ
+1084 NGKIMAKAMAEQ

-1148 QWQREQRDILAVP
+1148 QWQREQRDVIEVP

-1175 KMPVEKRSKFIKEL
+1175 KMPVEKRSQFIAEL
-1189 RSPPE
+1189 LSSPE

-1199 GEAKLVAEALTRRFG
+1199 GEAKLVADALTRRFG
-1214 SSDPRRFAEELAA
+1214 SSDPRRFSEELEA
-1227 RPELAK
+1227 RTEFAK
-1233 QAEQINTIARM
+1233 QAEQIKTIARM
-1244 VHRTRHAELSHDDA
+1244 VHRTRHAELSHDHA
-1258 LRRQL
+1258 LKRQL

>member
-1 MAIYHLSTKP
+1 MVSPFAYRRFRLAIYHLSTKP

-34 HRDGLVHDFT
+34 QRDGLVHDFT

-49 EHKEIVLPQ
+49 AHSEIVLPQ

-66 DRSTLWNAAEFAEK
+66 DRSKLWNAAEFAEK

-95 HELSPEGRLK
+95 HELSAEGRLK

-157 TCLEHKNARLLA
+157 TVLEHNNARLLA

-206 SHAERGLELSPT
+206 SHIDRGLELSPT

-227 MQQQGMAVER
+227 MRQQGMAVER

-279 HRYINDDA
+279 HRYINNDA
-287 QMFQNA
+287 QTFQNA
-293 FAAVLAS
+293 FASVMAS
-300 PALVELQVERT
+300 PALVELQPERI

-325 RDMIDLELG
+325 QDMIDLELG
-334 MARSAERL
+334 MARSANRL

-349 VDPRHVDR
+349 VDPHHVDR
-357 AIGRQD
+357 AMERQD
-363 NALRKSSGG
+363 NAIRKSSSG
-372 PSSASDPSAGLSDEQ
+372 PSAASDPSAGLSDEQ
-387 RHAIA
+387 RQAIA

-437 AAEGLEES
+437 AAEALEES

-454 SWSYSWDH
+454 SWSRGWDL
-462 GRDLIGRSD
+462 GRDLIGRGD

-486 ARFIGEADERGAKIV
+486 ARFIGEAEERGAKIV

-534 RQRQDWQRQA
+534 RQRHDWQRQA

-571 RDASMAQI
+571 REEAMAQI
-579 VRDYLADNE
+579 VRDYLADSE
-588 EHPQG
+588 KRADG

-661 AFAAGDRIIFLENN
+661 AFGPGDRIIFLENN

-695 IIARLDGRGGDSVSI
+695 IIARLDGRGGDSVSV

-764 ANSQEFAN
+764 ADIKEFAS

-778 HGIAPY
+778 HGIASY
-784 EHHRQAR
+784 EHNPQSR
-791 ENYFVTL
+791 ESYFVTL
-798 ENDKGDQRTV
+798 ENDKGERHTV

-821 PAIGDRIG
+821 PKIGDRIS
-829 LQHEGATPV
+829 LHHEGATPV

-851 RVVKGDALAYQ
+851 RVVKGDALAYE

-870 SGAKETTLDYISA
+870 SGAKETTLDYVWD
-883 FAKRRGIASD
+883 FAERRGIASD
-893 PGIASDQWITSDRW
+893 RW
-907 IGQEF
+907 MGQEF

-923 QDERQE
+923 QDGRQE

-944 RSERQQVYEER
+944 PSERQQVYEER

-962 VHREDPRN
+962 VHREDQHR
-970 QFARTIDDGRRNDLI
+970 A
-985 EDIKGYRRIRWSE
+985 EDNKGHRRIRWSE
-998 VMSQDGAVPAPAET
+998 LMSQDGAVPAPIET
-1012 VVQQSLMETGK
+1012 VVQQSLIETGK
-1023 PAPLVPAI
+1023 PAALVPAI
-1031 TRHDRSIEEVA
+1031 TRHDHSIEAVA

-1051 QRSDTVESV
+1051 QRFDTVESV
-1060 ARRVFRDPVEV
+1060 ARHVFRDPVEV

-1084 NGNIMAKAMAEQ
+1084 NGKIMAKAMAEQ
-1096 PERFGELRGKSGLF
+1096 PERFGDMRGKSGLF

-1189 RSPPE
+1189 QSSPE

-1199 GEAKLVAEALTRRFG
+1199 GEAKLVAESLTRRFG

-1244 VHRTRHAELSHDDA
+1244 VHRTRHAELRSHDDA

>member
-22 SAAYRCAVLLVN
+22 SAAYRCAVLLTN

-49 EHKEIVLPQ
+49 EHKEIVLPE
-58 GVSADWAL
+58 GVAADWAL
-66 DRSTLWNAAEFAEK
+66 DRSALWNAAEFAEK

-95 HELSPEGRLK
+95 RELSPEGRLK

-127 SPSEHGDIR
+127 SPGEHGDIR

-145 TRQVGKAGLGEK
+145 TRQVGRAGLGEK
-157 TCLEHKNARLLA
+157 TRLEHKNARLLA

-176 MQLRDIRQSWEGI
+176 MQLQDIRQSWEGI
-189 ANRQL
+189 AIRQL
-194 QREGLDVRIDHR
+194 QHEGLDIRIDHR
-206 SHAERGLELSPT
+206 SHAQRGLELSPT
-218 EHMGVHASQ
+218 GHMGVHASQ
-227 MQQQGMAVER
+227 MERRGMAVER
-237 GRLDDEAARQ
+237 GRLDDKAARQ

-255 PEQVLTLI
+255 PEQVLLLI
-263 SHEKSVFDRH
+263 SNEKSVFDRH

-287 QMFQNA
+287 QTFQNA

-300 PALVELQVERT
+300 PALVELQAEHI
-311 DAETGEVSNARYST
+311 DPETGDVSNARYST
-325 RDMIDLELG
+325 REMIELESA
-334 MARSAERL
+334 MAKRAMRMA
-342 HQAQSHG
+342 HARRHG
-349 VDPRHVDR
+349 VDRHHVDR
-357 AIGRQD
+357 AIEKQD
-363 NALRKSSGG
+363 AAIRASAENAPAR
-372 PSSASDPSAGLSDEQ
+372 LSDEQ
-387 RHAIA
+387 RHAIE

-414 LAAAREAWEAQ
+414 LAAARAAWEAQ
-425 GYQVHGAALAGK
+425 GYQVHGAALSGK

-462 GRDLIGRSD
+462 GRDLIGRGD

-486 ARFIGEADERGAKIV
+486 ARFIGEAEERGAKIV

-526 HVELSGIR
+526 HVELSDIR
-534 RQRQDWQRQA
+534 RQRHDWQRQA
-544 SVAFATHKTAEGL
+544 SVAFATHKTTEGL
-557 AAYRDHGA
+557 AAYRDHGD

-571 RDASMAQI
+571 REAAMAEI
-579 VRDYLADNE
+579 VRDYVVDSA
-588 EHPQG
+588 EHPDG
-593 TRVAMA
+593 TRVAIA

-620 RLERSPGLNDG
+620 RLERSHGLG
-631 ADRGDRGNGE
+631 AGGERGDGE
-641 DRVGGEDV
+641 DG

-675 RDLGVKNG
+675 RDLAVKNG
-683 MLGTVEHVEPGK
+683 MLGTVEHVRKGL

-710 PTDSY
+710 PTDTY

-764 ANSQEFAN
+764 ADSQEFTN

-778 HGIAPY
+778 HGAAPY
-784 EHHRQAR
+784 EHNRQAR

-798 ENDKGDQRTV
+798 ENDKGEQRTV

-815 AMRDAS
+815 AMQDAS
-821 PAIGDRIG
+821 PQIGDRIG

-845 AERNAW
+845 VQRNAW
-851 RVVKGDALAYQ
+851 RVVKGDELTYQ
-862 QLTSRLSR
+862 QLENRLSR
-870 SGAKETTLDYISA
+870 SGAKETTLDYVRD
-883 FAKRRGIASD
+883 FAERRGIAE
-893 PGIASDQWITSDRW
+893 QL
-907 IGQEF
+907 
-912 GVRSEIELASA
+912 GVRSEIELASGR
-923 QDERQE
+923 DERQKL
-929 VLSRAAHLQREQQDR
+929 LSRAAHPVREQQGR
-944 RSERQQVYEER
+944 PSERQRVYEEP

-962 VHREDPRN
+962 VRREDRRN
-970 QFARTIDDGRRNDLI
+970 QFAGNIDDGRQDDRT
-985 EDIKGYRRIRWSE
+985 EDNKGYRRIRWSDL
-998 VMSQDGAVPAPAET
+998 MSQDGAAPAPTEA
-1012 VVQQSLMETGK
+1012 VGQHSPLQPGK
-1023 PAPLVPAI
+1023 PGLLVPAI
-1031 TRHDRSIEEVA
+1031 TRHDRSVEEVA
-1042 RERAMSVID
+1042 GKRAASVID
-1051 QRSDTVESV
+1051 QRFDTVESL
-1060 ARRVFRDPVEV
+1060 ARHVFRNPVDV

-1084 NGNIMAKAMAEQ
+1084 NGKIMAKAMAEQ
-1096 PERFGELRGKSGLF
+1096 PERFGELRGKSGMF

-1115 RKEALQYARSLSA
+1115 RKEALQYAQSLSA
-1128 HIGYVSEA
+1128 HIGHVSET

-1148 QWQREQRDILAVP
+1148 QWQREQRDVIEVP
-1161 GLTPRSAEIIAKVE
+1161 GLTSRSAEVLAKVE
-1175 KMPVEKRSKFIKEL
+1175 KTPVDKRDKFITEL
-1189 RSPPE
+1189 RSSPE
-1194 GRAAL
+1194 GKTAL
-1199 GEAKLVAEALTRRFG
+1199 EEAKLVAEALTRRFG
-1214 SSDPRRFAEELAA
+1214 SSDPRRFAEELEA

-1233 QAEQINTIARM
+1233 QAEQIKTIARM
-1244 VHRTRHAELSHDDA
+1244 VDRTRHAELSHDHA

-1263 NRSQGLGLS
+1263 ARSRGLGLS

>member
-1 MAIYHLSTKP
+1 LAIYHLSTKP

-22 SAAYRCAVLLVN
+22 SAAYRCAVLLTN

-49 EHKEIVLPQ
+49 EHIEIVLPD
-58 GVSADWAL
+58 GLSADWAL
-66 DRSTLWNAAEFAEK
+66 DRSALWNAAEFAEK

-95 HELSPEGRLK
+95 RELSPEGRLK

-127 SPSEHGDIR
+127 SPGEHGDIR

-145 TRQVGKAGLGEK
+145 TREVRQAGLGEK
-157 TCLEHKNARLLA
+157 TRLEHKNARLLA

-176 MQLRDIRQSWEGI
+176 VQLQDIRQSWEGI
-189 ANRQL
+189 AIRQL
-194 QREGLDVRIDHR
+194 QREGLDIRIDHR
-206 SHAERGLELSPT
+206 SHAQRGLELSPT
-218 EHMGVHASQ
+218 GHMGVHASQ
-227 MQQQGMAVER
+227 MERRGMAVER
-237 GRLDDEAARQ
+237 GRLDDEAARR

-263 SHEKSVFDRH
+263 SNEKSVFDRY
-273 DIAKTL
+273 DIARTL

-287 QMFQNA
+287 QTFRNA
-293 FAAVLAS
+293 FAAVMAS
-300 PALVELQVERT
+300 PALVELQAERINPDT
-311 DAETGEVSNARYST
+311 DEVSNARYST
-325 RDMIDLELG
+325 REMIDLELA
-334 MARSAERL
+334 MARSAKRL
-342 HQAQSHG
+342 HQAHCHQ
-349 VDPRHVDR
+349 VDTRHVER
-357 AIGRQD
+357 AMERQD
-363 NALRKSSGG
+363 RSIRKSSGG
-372 PSSASDPSAGLSDEQ
+372 MVAASDPPAGLSDEQ
-387 RHAIA
+387 RHAIK
-392 HITGPER
+392 HVTGPEG

-445 SGIESRTLA
+445 SGIPSRTLA
-454 SWSYSWDH
+454 SWTYSWDH
-462 GRDLIGRSD
+462 GRDLIGSSD

-486 ARFIGEADERGAKIV
+486 ARFIAEAEERGAKIV

-526 HVELSGIR
+526 HVELSDIR
-534 RQRQDWQRQA
+534 RQRHDWQRKA
-544 SVAFATHKTAEGL
+544 SVAFATHKTSEGL
-557 AAYRDHGA
+557 AAYRDHGD

-571 RDASMAQI
+571 RDAAMARI
-579 VRDYLADNE
+579 VHDYVADSE
-588 EHPQG
+588 TRADG

-620 RLERSPGLNDG
+620 RLERSHGLSAG
-631 ADRGDRGNGE
+631 GDREVDKDG
-641 DRVGGEDV
+641 
-649 GERVFQTNNGKR
+649 GERVFQTSNGKR

-675 RDLGVKNG
+675 RDLAVKNG
-683 MLGTVEHVEPGK
+683 MLGTVEHVEKGK
-695 IIARLDGRGGDSVSI
+695 IIARLDGRSGDSVSI

-715 QAIDHGYATTI
+715 QATDHGYATTI

-731 ATVDRAFVLASST
+731 ATVDRSFVLASRT

-764 ANSQEFAN
+764 ADSQEFAK

-778 HGIAPY
+778 HGVAPY
-784 EHHRQAR
+784 EHNPQSR
-791 ENYFVTL
+791 ESYFVTL
-798 ENDKGDQRTV
+798 ENDKGEQRTV

-815 AMRDAS
+815 AMQEAS
-821 PAIGDRIG
+821 PKFGDRIG

-845 AERNAW
+845 AGRNAW
-851 RVVKGDALAYQ
+851 RVVTGDELAYQ
-862 QLTSRLSR
+862 QLENRLSR
-870 SGAKETTLDYISA
+870 SGAKETTLDYISD
-883 FAKRRGIASD
+883 FAERHGIASA
-893 PGIASDQWITSDRW
+893 PWIAEQL
-907 IGQEF
+907 
-912 GVRSEIELASA
+912 GVKSEIELATA
-923 QDERQE
+923 QKERQE
-929 VLSRAAHLQREQQDR
+929 VLARAAHPVREQQER
-944 RSERQQVYEER
+944 PSERQQVYEER
-955 AGDLAGP
+955 AGDQAGP
-962 VHREDPRN
+962 VRRPHPRN
-970 QFARTIDDGRRNDLI
+970 QFAGNIDDGRRDDRT
-985 EDIKGYRRIRWSE
+985 EDSQGYRRIRWSDL
-998 VMSQDGAVPAPAET
+998 MSQDGAVPAPTGA
-1012 VVQQSLMETGK
+1012 VGQQSPLEPGK
-1023 PAPLVPAI
+1023 PTPLVPAI

-1042 RERAMSVID
+1042 QQRAMSIID
-1051 QRSDTVESV
+1051 QRFDTVESI
-1060 ARRVFRDPVEV
+1060 ALHVFRDPAEV

-1084 NGNIMAKAMAEQ
+1084 NGTIMARAMAEQ
-1096 PERFGELRGKSGLF
+1096 PGRFGELRGKSGVF
-1110 GNNKE
+1110 GNNRE
-1115 RKEALQYARSLSA
+1115 RKEALHYARSLSA

-1148 QWQREQRDILAVP
+1148 QWQREQRDGVEVP
-1161 GLTPRSAEIIAKVE
+1161 GLTPRSAEILARVE
-1175 KMPVEKRSKFIKEL
+1175 KMPVERQSQIIAEL
-1189 RSPPE
+1189 RSSPE
-1194 GRAAL
+1194 GQAAL
-1199 GEAKLVAEALTRRFG
+1199 DEAKLVAEALTRRFG
-1214 SSDPRRFAEELAA
+1214 SSDPRRFAEELEA

-1233 QAEQINTIARM
+1233 QAEQIETIARI
-1244 VHRTRHAELSHDDA
+1244 VNRTRMAELSHDHA

-1263 NRSQGLGLS
+1263 NRSQGLGPS

>member
-34 HRDGLVHDFT
+34 QRDGLVHDFT

-49 EHKEIVLPQ
+49 EHSEIVLPQ

-105 AARAFAQDLAN
+105 AARAFAQNLAN

-122 DFAIH
+122 DFAVH

-157 TCLEHKNARLLA
+157 TLLEHKNARLLA
-169 NGMATTD
+169 IGMATTD

-206 SHAERGLELSPT
+206 SHMERGLELSPT

-247 NAELIRQK
+247 NAALIRQK

-287 QMFQNA
+287 QTFQNA
-293 FAAVLAS
+293 FAAVMAS
-300 PALVELQVERT
+300 PALVELQAERI
-311 DAETGEVSNARYST
+311 DAEIGEVSNARYST
-325 RDMIDLELG
+325 QDMIDLELG
-334 MARSAERL
+334 MARSANRL

-349 VDPRHVDR
+349 VDPHHVDR
-357 AIGRQD
+357 AMERQD
-363 NALRKSSGG
+363 NAIRKSSSG
-372 PSSASDPSAGLSDEQ
+372 PSAASDPSAGLSDEQ

-437 AAEGLEES
+437 AAEALEES

-462 GRDLIGRSD
+462 GRDLIGRGD

-486 ARFIGEADERGAKIV
+486 ARFIGEAEERGAKIV

-534 RQRQDWQRQA
+534 RQRHDWQRQA

-571 RDASMAQI
+571 REEAMAQI
-579 VRDYLADNE
+579 VRDYLADSE
-588 EHPQG
+588 KRADG

-620 RLERSPGLNDG
+620 RLERSHGLSAC
-631 ADRGDRGNGE
+631 ADRGD
-641 DRVGGEDV
+641 GEDV

-675 RDLGVKNG
+675 RDLRVKNG

-710 PTDSY
+710 PMDSY

-758 DSVQLY
+758 DGVQLY
-764 ANSQEFAN
+764 ADIKEFTN

-862 QLTSRLSR
+862 QLTNRLSR
-870 SGAKETTLDYISA
+870 SGAKEATLDYISD
-883 FAKRRGIASD
+883 FAERRGIASD
-893 PGIASDQWITSDRW
+893 PWIVSDQW

-923 QDERQE
+923 KDERQE
-929 VLSRAAHLQREQQDR
+929 VLSRAVHLQREQQDR
-944 RSERQQVYEER
+944 PSERQQVYEER

-962 VHREDPRN
+962 VHREDQHR
-970 QFARTIDDGRRNDLI
+970 A
-985 EDIKGYRRIRWSE
+985 EDNKGYRRIRWSE
-998 VMSQDGAVPAPAET
+998 LISQDGTVPAPTET
-1012 VVQQSLMETGK
+1012 VVQQSLMEPGK
-1023 PAPLVPAI
+1023 QAPLVPAI

-1051 QRSDTVESV
+1051 QRFDTVESL

-1084 NGNIMAKAMAEQ
+1084 NGKIMAKAMAEQ

-1148 QWQREQRDILAVP
+1148 QWQREQRDVIEVP
-1161 GLTPRSAEIIAKVE
+1161 GLTRRSAEILSEVE
-1175 KMPVEKRSKFIKEL
+1175 KMPVEKRSQFISEL
-1189 RSPPE
+1189 RSSPE

-1199 GEAKLVAEALTRRFG
+1199 DEATLVAEALTRRFG
-1214 SSDPRRFAEELAA
+1214 SSDPRRFSEELEA
-1227 RPELAK
+1227 RTELAK
-1233 QAEQINTIARM
+1233 QAEHIKTIARI
-1244 VHRTRHAELSHDDA
+1244 VHRTRHAELSHDHA
-1258 LRRQL
+1258 LRQQL
-1263 NRSQGLGLS
+1263 SRSQGLGLS

>member
-49 EHKEIVLPQ
+49 EHKEIVLPD
-58 GVSADWAL
+58 GLSANWAL
-66 DRSTLWNAAEFAEK
+66 DRSALWNAAEFAEK

-95 HELSPEGRLK
+95 HELSTEGRLK

-157 TCLEHKNARLLA
+157 TYLEHKNARLLA

-206 SHAERGLELSPT
+206 SHIERGLELSPT

-247 NAELIRQK
+247 NAALIRQK
-255 PEQVLTLI
+255 PEQVLKLI

-287 QMFQNA
+287 QTFQNA
-293 FAAVLAS
+293 FAAVMAS
-300 PALVELQVERT
+300 PALVELQAERI
-311 DAETGEVSNARYST
+311 DAETGEVSKARYST

-349 VDPRHVDR
+349 VDPHHVER
-357 AIGRQD
+357 AMERQD

-372 PSSASDPSAGLSDEQ
+372 PSSASDPSAGLSDQQ
-387 RHAIA
+387 RQAIA

-437 AAEGLEES
+437 AAEALEES

-462 GRDLIGRSD
+462 GRGMIGRGD

-486 ARFIGEADERGAKIV
+486 ARFIGEAEERGAKIV

-526 HVELSGIR
+526 HVELSDIR
-534 RQRQDWQRQA
+534 RQRHDWQRQA

-571 RDASMAQI
+571 RDKAMAQI
-579 VRDYLADNE
+579 VRDYLADSE
-588 EHPQG
+588 EHPHG

-599 HRRADVRALNA
+599 HRRADVCALNA
-610 AIRSELQNRQ
+610 AIRSELRNRQ
-620 RLERSPGLNDG
+620 RLERSPGLSDDADCG
-631 ADRGDRGNGE
+631 DRGDGE
-641 DRVGGEDV
+641 AGRELT
-649 GERVFQTNNGKR
+649 FQTNNGKR

-683 MLGTVEHVEPGK
+683 MLGTVEHVEKGL

-764 ANSQEFAN
+764 ADIKEFAK

-778 HGIAPY
+778 HGIASY
-784 EHHRQAR
+784 EHNPQSRDS
-791 ENYFVTL
+791 YFVTL
-798 ENDKGDQRTV
+798 ENDKGERHTV

-821 PAIGDRIG
+821 PKIGDRIS

-862 QLTSRLSR
+862 QLTNRLSR
-870 SGAKETTLDYISA
+870 SGAKEATLDYISD
-883 FAKRRGIASD
+883 FAERR
-893 PGIASDQWITSDRW
+893 GIASDQWIASGQG

-912 GVRSEIELASA
+912 GVKSEIELASA
-923 QDERQE
+923 KDERQE

-944 RSERQQVYEER
+944 PSERQQVYEER

-970 QFARTIDDGRRNDLI
+970 QFARTIDDGRRDEPTDDN
-985 EDIKGYRRIRWSE
+985 KGYRRIRWSE
-998 VMSQDGAVPAPAET
+998 VMSQDGAVPAPTET

-1051 QRSDTVESV
+1051 QRFDTVESV
-1060 ARRVFRDPVEV
+1060 ARHVFRDPVEV

-1110 GNNKE
+1110 GYNKE

-1128 HIGYVSEA
+1128 HIGYVSEV

-1148 QWQREQRDILAVP
+1148 QWQREQRDVIEVP
-1161 GLTPRSAEIIAKVE
+1161 GLTPHSAEILAKVE

-1189 RSPPE
+1189 RLSPE

-1199 GEAKLVAEALTRRFG
+1199 DEAKLVADALTRRLG
-1214 SSDPRRFAEELAA
+1214 SSDPRRFAEELES

-1233 QAEQINTIARM
+1233 QAEQIKTIARM

>member
-22 SAAYRCAVLLVN
+22 SAAYRCAVLLTN
-34 HRDGLVHDFT
+34 QRDGLVHDFT

-49 EHKEIVLPQ
+49 EHKEIVLPE
-58 GVSADWAL
+58 GLSADWAL
-66 DRSTLWNAAEFAEK
+66 DRSALWNAAEFAEK

-95 HELSPEGRLK
+95 RELSPEGRLK

-127 SPSEHGDIR
+127 SPGEHGDIR

-145 TRQVGKAGLGEK
+145 TREVGRTRLGEK
-157 TCLEHKNARLLA
+157 TRLEHKNARLLA

-176 MQLRDIRQSWEGI
+176 MQLQDIRQSWEGI
-189 ANRQL
+189 AIRQL
-194 QREGLDVRIDHR
+194 QREGLDIRIDHR
-206 SHAERGLELSPT
+206 SHAQRGLELSPT
-218 EHMGVHASQ
+218 GHMGVHASQ
-227 MQQQGMAVER
+227 MERRGMAVER
-237 GRLDDEAARQ
+237 GRLDDKAARR

-255 PEQVLTLI
+255 PEQVLLLI
-263 SHEKSVFDRH
+263 SNEKSVFDRH
-273 DIAKTL
+273 DIARTL

-287 QMFQNA
+287 QTFRNA
-293 FAAVLAS
+293 FAAVMAS
-300 PALVELQVERT
+300 PALVELQAERI
-311 DAETGEVSNARYST
+311 DPETGNVSNARYST
-325 RDMIDLELG
+325 RDMIDLELA
-334 MARSAERL
+334 MARSAKRL
-342 HQAQSHG
+342 HQAHCHR
-349 VDPRHVDR
+349 VNPRHVER
-357 AIGRQD
+357 AMERQ
-363 NALRKSSGG
+363 NRSIRKSSGG
-372 PSSASDPSAGLSDEQ
+372 PFAASDPSAGLSDEQ
-387 RHAIA
+387 RHAIK
-392 HITGPER
+392 HVTGPES

-414 LAAAREAWEAQ
+414 LAAARKAWEAQ

-445 SGIESRTLA
+445 SGIPSRTLA

-462 GRDLIGRSD
+462 GRGIVGSSD

-486 ARFIGEADERGAKIV
+486 ARFIAEAEERGAKIV

-526 HVELSGIR
+526 HVELSDIR
-534 RQRQDWQRQA
+534 RQRHDWQRQA
-544 SVAFATHKTAEGL
+544 SVAFATHKTTEGL
-557 AAYRDHGA
+557 AAYRDHGD

-571 RDASMAQI
+571 RDAAMAQI
-579 VRDYLADNE
+579 VRDYVADSE
-588 EHPQG
+588 THADG

-599 HRRADVRALNA
+599 HRRADVRALNT
-610 AIRSELQNRQ
+610 AIRSELQRSHL
-620 RLERSPGLNDG
+620 LERSHGPSAGG
-631 ADRGDRGNGE
+631 ERGDGDDGRE
-641 DRVGGEDV
+641 LT
-649 GERVFQTNNGKR
+649 FQTNNGKR

-675 RDLGVKNG
+675 RDLAVKNG
-683 MLGTVEHVEPGK
+683 MLGTVEHVEPNK

-710 PTDSY
+710 LTDSY

-764 ANSQEFAN
+764 ADIKEFAN

-778 HGIAPY
+778 HGVAPY
-784 EHHRQAR
+784 EHNPQSR
-791 ENYFVTL
+791 ESYFVTL
-798 ENDKGDQRTV
+798 ENDKGERHTV

-815 AMRDAS
+815 ALQEAS
-821 PAIGDRIG
+821 PKIGDRIG

-851 RVVKGDALAYQ
+851 RVVKGDELAYQ

-870 SGAKETTLDYISA
+870 SGAKETTLDYIRDFSE
-883 FAKRRGIASD
+883 RRG
-893 PGIASDQWITSDRW
+893 
-907 IGQEF
+907 
-912 GVRSEIELASA
+912 IELASA
-923 QDERQE
+923 HNERQE
-929 VLSRAAHLQREQQDR
+929 VLLHSAHPVREQQDR
-944 RSERQQVYEER
+944 PSERQRVYEER
-955 AGDLAGP
+955 VGDLAGP
-962 VHREDPRN
+962 VRREDRRN
-970 QFARTIDDGRRNDLI
+970 QFVGNINDGQQDDRT
-985 EDIKGYRRIRWSE
+985 EDSQGYRRIRWSDL
-998 VMSQDGAVPAPAET
+998 MSQDGAVPAFTEALG
-1012 VVQQSLMETGK
+1012 QQSSLEPGK

-1031 TRHDRSIEEVA
+1031 TRYDRSIEQLA
-1042 RERAMSVID
+1042 RERAMSIID
-1051 QRSDTVESV
+1051 QRFDTVEFV
-1060 ARRVFRDPVEV
+1060 ARHVFRDPAEV

-1078 MTEKEG
+1078 ITEKEG
-1084 NGNIMAKAMAEQ
+1084 NGTIMAKVMAEQ

-1115 RKEALQYARSLSA
+1115 RKDALHYARSLSA

-1136 WERRLGEERQSE
+1136 WERRLGEERESE
-1148 QWQREQRDILAVP
+1148 QWQREQRDVIEVP
-1161 GLTPRSAEIIAKVE
+1161 GLTPRSAEILARVE
-1175 KMPVEKRSKFIKEL
+1175 KMPVEKRGQFVAEL
-1189 RSPPE
+1189 RSSPE
-1194 GRAAL
+1194 GQAAL
-1199 GEAKLVAEALTRRFG
+1199 DEAKLLAEALTRRFG
-1214 SSDPRRFAEELAA
+1214 SSDPRRIAEEIAA
-1227 RPELAK
+1227 RPELPK
-1233 QAEQINTIARM
+1233 QAEQIQTIARL
-1244 VHRTRHAELSHDDA
+1244 VDRARHADLSHDHT

-1263 NRSQGLGLS
+1263 ARSQGLGLS

>member
-49 EHKEIVLPQ
+49 EHSEIVLPQ
-58 GVSADWAL
+58 GVSAGWAL

-95 HELSPEGRLK
+95 HELSAEGRLK
-105 AARAFAQDLAN
+105 AARAFAQDLAD

-157 TCLEHKNARLLA
+157 TYLEHKNARLLA

-176 MQLRDIRQSWEGI
+176 MQLRDIRQSWEAI

-206 SHAERGLELSPT
+206 SHIERGLELSPT

-255 PEQVLTLI
+255 PEQVLKLI

-287 QMFQNA
+287 QTFQNA
-293 FAAVLAS
+293 FAAVMAS
-300 PALVELQVERT
+300 PALVELQAERI
-311 DAETGEVSNARYST
+311 DAETGEVSKARYST

-349 VDPRHVDR
+349 VDPHHVER
-357 AIGRQD
+357 AMERQD

-372 PSSASDPSAGLSDEQ
+372 PSSASDPSAGLSDQQ

-425 GYQVHGAALAGK
+425 GYQVHGAALSGK

-454 SWSYSWDH
+454 SWSYSWDN
-462 GRDLIGRSD
+462 GRGMIGRSD

-486 ARFIGEADERGAKIV
+486 ARFIGEAEERGAKIV

-534 RQRQDWQRQA
+534 RQRHDWQRQA

-557 AAYRDHGA
+557 AAYRDHGD
-565 IHFAES
+565 IHFADS
-571 RDASMAQI
+571 REEAMAQI
-579 VRDYLADNE
+579 VRDFLADNE

-620 RLERSPGLNDG
+620 RLERGQELSDDV
-631 ADRGDRGNGE
+631 DRGDGE
-641 DRVGGEDV
+641 AGRELT
-649 GERVFQTNNGKR
+649 FQTNNGKR

-675 RDLGVKNG
+675 RDLRVKNG

-695 IIARLDGRGGDSVSI
+695 IIARLDGRGSDSVSI

-758 DSVQLY
+758 DGVQLY
-764 ANSQEFAN
+764 ADIKEFAS

-778 HGIAPY
+778 HGVAPY
-784 EHHRQAR
+784 ENHPQSR
-791 ENYFVTL
+791 ESYFVTL
-798 ENDKGDQRTV
+798 EDDKGERHTV

-815 AMRDAS
+815 AMQQAS

-838 TLPDGTQ
+838 MLPDGTR

-851 RVVKGDALAYQ
+851 RVVEGDALAYQ

-870 SGAKETTLDYISA
+870 SGAKETTLDYISD
-883 FAKRRGIASD
+883 FAERRGIASD
-893 PGIASDQWITSDRW
+893 PWIASGQWL
-907 IGQEF
+907 GQEF
-912 GVRSEIELASA
+912 GVRGEIELASA
-923 QDERQE
+923 KDERQE
-929 VLSRAAHLQREQQDR
+929 VLSRAAHLPREQQDR
-944 RSERQQVYEER
+944 PSERQQVYEER

-962 VHREDPRN
+962 VHREDQHR
-970 QFARTIDDGRRNDLI
+970 A
-985 EDIKGYRRIRWSE
+985 EDNKGYRRIRWSDL
-998 VMSQDGAVPAPAET
+998 MSQDGAVPAPTET
-1012 VVQQSLMETGK
+1012 VVQQSLIETGK
-1023 PAPLVPAI
+1023 PAPLVSAI
-1031 TRHDRSIEEVA
+1031 TRHDHSIEEVA

-1051 QRSDTVESV
+1051 QRFDTVESV
-1060 ARRVFRDPVEV
+1060 ARHVFRDPVEV

-1084 NGNIMAKAMAEQ
+1084 NGKIMAKAMAEQ

-1110 GNNKE
+1110 GKNKE

-1136 WERRLGEERQSE
+1136 WERRLGEERASE
-1148 QWQREQRDILAVP
+1148 QWQREQRDVIEVP
-1161 GLTPRSAEIIAKVE
+1161 ALTPRSAEIIAKVE
-1175 KMPVEKRSKFIKEL
+1175 KMPVDKRSQFISEL
-1189 RSPPE
+1189 RSSPE

-1199 GEAKLVAEALTRRFG
+1199 DEATLVAEALTRRFG
-1214 SSDPRRFAEELAA
+1214 SSDPRRFAEELEA

-1233 QAEQINTIARM
+1233 QAEQIKTIARI
-1244 VHRTRHAELSHDDA
+1244 VHRTRHAELSHDHA
-1258 LRRQL
+1258 LKQQL
-1263 NRSQGLGLS
+1263 ARSQGLGLS

>member
-1 MAIYHLSTKP
+1 
-11 VSRSSG
+11 
-17 RSAVA
+17 
-22 SAAYRCAVLLVN
+22 
-34 HRDGLVHDFT
+34 
-44 RKEGV
+44 
-49 EHKEIVLPQ
+49 
-58 GVSADWAL
+58 
-66 DRSTLWNAAEFAEK
+66 
-80 RKDARVA
+80 
-87 REFEIALP
+87 
-95 HELSPEGRLK
+95 
-105 AARAFAQDLAN
+105 
-116 RYGAAV
+116 
-122 DFAIH
+122 
-127 SPSEHGDIR
+127 
-136 NYHAHVLMT
+136 
-145 TRQVGKAGLGEK
+145 
-157 TCLEHKNARLLA
+157 
-169 NGMATTD
+169 MATTD

-206 SHAERGLELSPT
+206 SHMERGLELSPT

-237 GRLDDEAARQ
+237 GRLDDEVARQ

-287 QMFQNA
+287 QTFQNA
-293 FAAVLAS
+293 FAAVMAS
-300 PALVELQVERT
+300 PALVELQTERI
-311 DAETGEVSNARYST
+311 DAETGEVSKARYST

-342 HQAQSHG
+342 HQAHSHG
-349 VDPRHVDR
+349 VDPRHVER
-357 AIGRQD
+357 AMERQD
-363 NALRKSSGG
+363 RSLRRSSGG
-372 PSSASDPSAGLSDEQ
+372 MLAASDPSAGLSDEQ

-445 SGIESRTLA
+445 SGIPSRTLA

-462 GRDLIGRSD
+462 GRDLIGRGD

-486 ARFIGEADERGAKIV
+486 ARFIGEAEERGAKIV

-512 GAGAPFRAI
+512 GAGAPFRVI

-526 HVELSGIR
+526 HVELSNIR
-534 RQRQDWQRQA
+534 RQRHDWQRQA

-557 AAYRDHGA
+557 AAYRDHGD

-571 RDASMAQI
+571 REEAMAQI
-579 VRDYLADNE
+579 VRDYVADSE
-588 EHPQG
+588 KRADG

-620 RLERSPGLNDG
+620 RLERSPGLG
-631 ADRGDRGNGE
+631 ASAGRGNGA

-649 GERVFQTNNGKR
+649 GELTFQTNNGKR
-661 AFAAGDRIIFLENN
+661 AFGPGDRIIFLENN
-675 RDLGVKNG
+675 RDLRVKNG
-683 MLGTVEHVEPGK
+683 MLGTVEHVEKGL

-758 DSVQLY
+758 DGVQLY
-764 ANSQEFAN
+764 ADIKEFTK

-778 HGIAPY
+778 HGGAPY
-784 EHHRQAR
+784 EHNPQSR
-791 ENYFVTL
+791 ESYFVTL
-798 ENDKGDQRTV
+798 GNDKGERRTV

-815 AMRDAS
+815 AMQGAS
-821 PAIGDRIG
+821 PAIGDRIS

-838 TLPDGTQ
+838 TLPDGTK

-851 RVVKGDALAYQ
+851 RVVKGEELAYQ
-862 QLTSRLSR
+862 QMTSRLSR
-870 SGAKETTLDYISA
+870 SGAKETTLDYISD
-883 FAKRRGIASD
+883 FAERR
-893 PGIASDQWITSDRW
+893 GIASDQWIVNDQG

-912 GVRSEIELASA
+912 GVRSEIELASGR
-923 QDERQE
+923 DERQE
-929 VLSRAAHLQREQQDR
+929 VLSRSAHLQREQQGR
-944 RSERQQVYEER
+944 PSERQQVYEER

-962 VHREDPRN
+962 VHREDQHR
-970 QFARTIDDGRRNDLI
+970 A
-985 EDIKGYRRIRWSE
+985 EDNKGYRRIRLSD
-998 VMSQDGAVPAPAET
+998 VMSQDGAIPAPEAAG
-1012 VVQQSLMETGK
+1012 QRSSLELGK
-1023 PAPLVPAI
+1023 QAPLVPAI
-1031 TRHDRSIEEVA
+1031 TRHDRSIEQVA

-1051 QRSDTVESV
+1051 HRFDTVESL
-1060 ARRVFRDPVEV
+1060 ARHVFRDPVEV

-1084 NGNIMAKAMAEQ
+1084 NGKIMAKAMAGQ

-1110 GNNKE
+1110 GNNRE

-1136 WERRLGEERQSE
+1136 WERRLGEERETE
-1148 QWQREQRDILAVP
+1148 QWQREQRDIIEVP
-1161 GLTPRSAEIIAKVE
+1161 GLTPRSAEIIAEVE
-1175 KMPVEKRSKFIKEL
+1175 KMPIEKRNQFISEI
-1189 RSPPE
+1189 RASPE

-1199 GEAKLVAEALTRRFG
+1199 DEARLVVDALTRRFG
-1214 SSDPRRFAEELAA
+1214 SSDPRRSAEELAA

-1233 QAEQINTIARM
+1233 QAEQIRTIAGM
-1244 VHRTRHAELSHDDA
+1244 VHRTRHAELSHDHT
-1258 LRRQL
+1258 LKQQL
-1263 NRSQGLGLS
+1263 ARSQGLGLS

>member
-1 MAIYHLSTKP
+1 LS
-11 VSRSSG
+11 G
-17 RSAVA
+17 
-22 SAAYRCAVLLVN
+22 
-34 HRDGLVHDFT
+34 
-44 RKEGV
+44 
-49 EHKEIVLPQ
+49 
-58 GVSADWAL
+58 
-66 DRSTLWNAAEFAEK
+66 
-80 RKDARVA
+80 
-87 REFEIALP
+87 
-95 HELSPEGRLK
+95 
-105 AARAFAQDLAN
+105 
-116 RYGAAV
+116 
-122 DFAIH
+122 
-127 SPSEHGDIR
+127 
-136 NYHAHVLMT
+136 
-145 TRQVGKAGLGEK
+145 
-157 TCLEHKNARLLA
+157 
-169 NGMATTD
+169 
-176 MQLRDIRQSWEGI
+176 
-189 ANRQL
+189 
-194 QREGLDVRIDHR
+194 
-206 SHAERGLELSPT
+206 
-218 EHMGVHASQ
+218 
-227 MQQQGMAVER
+227 
-237 GRLDDEAARQ
+237 
-247 NAELIRQK
+247 
-255 PEQVLTLI
+255 
-263 SHEKSVFDRH
+263 
-273 DIAKTL
+273 
-279 HRYINDDA
+279 
-287 QMFQNA
+287 
-293 FAAVLAS
+293 
-300 PALVELQVERT
+300 
-311 DAETGEVSNARYST
+311 
-325 RDMIDLELG
+325 
-334 MARSAERL
+334 
-342 HQAQSHG
+342 
-349 VDPRHVDR
+349 
-357 AIGRQD
+357 
-363 NALRKSSGG
+363 
-372 PSSASDPSAGLSDEQ
+372 EQ
-387 RHAIA
+387 RQAIA

-445 SGIESRTLA
+445 SGMESRTLA
-454 SWSYSWDH
+454 SWTYSWDR

-486 ARFIGEADERGAKIV
+486 ARFIGEAEERGAKIV

-534 RQRQDWQRQA
+534 RQRHDWQRQA

-557 AAYRDHGA
+557 AAYRDHGD

-571 RDASMAQI
+571 GDKAMAQI
-579 VRDYLADNE
+579 VRDYLADRD
-588 EHPQG
+588 EHPDG

-620 RLERSPGLNDG
+620 RPEARHGLSDG
-631 ADRGDRGNGE
+631 ADRGDRGNGG
-641 DRVGGEDV
+641 VGKDG

-683 MLGTVEHVEPGK
+683 MLGTVEHVEPNK
-695 IIARLDGRGGDSVSI
+695 IIARLDGRGGDSVSV
-710 PTDSY
+710 PTESY

-764 ANSQEFAN
+764 ANSQEFAK

-778 HGIAPY
+778 HGVAPY
-784 EHHRQAR
+784 EHNPQSR
-791 ENYFVTL
+791 ESYFVTL
-798 ENDKGDQRTV
+798 ENDKGERHTV

-851 RVVKGDALAYQ
+851 RVVKGDALAYE
-862 QLTSRLSR
+862 QLTNRLSR
-870 SGAKETTLDYISA
+870 SGAKEATLDYISD
-883 FAKRRGIASD
+883 FAERRGIASD
-893 PGIASDQWITSDRW
+893 PWIVNDQG

-923 QDERQE
+923 QDEHQE
-929 VLSRAAHLQREQQDR
+929 VLSRATHLQREQQDR
-944 RSERQQVYEER
+944 PSERQQVYEER

-962 VHREDPRN
+962 VHREDQHR
-970 QFARTIDDGRRNDLI
+970 A
-985 EDIKGYRRIRWSE
+985 EDNKGYRRIRWSE
-998 VMSQDGAVPAPAET
+998 LMSQDGAIPAPTED
-1012 VVQQSLMETGK
+1012 VSQQLPTEPGK
-1023 PAPLVPAI
+1023 PIPLVPAI
-1031 TRHDRSIEEVA
+1031 TRHQRSIEEVA
-1042 RERAMSVID
+1042 REKAMSVID
-1051 QRSDTVESV
+1051 QRFDTVESV
-1060 ARRVFRDPVEV
+1060 ARHVFRDPVEV

-1136 WERRLGEERQSE
+1136 WERRLGEERASE
-1148 QWQREQRDILAVP
+1148 KWQREQRDVIEVP

-1175 KMPVEKRSKFIKEL
+1175 KTPVEKRSQFIAEL
-1189 RSPPE
+1189 RSSSE

-1199 GEAKLVAEALTRRFG
+1199 DEAKRVAEALTRRFG
-1214 SSDPRRFAEELAA
+1214 SSDPRRFHEELEA

-1233 QAEQINTIARM
+1233 QAEHINTIARM

>member
-22 SAAYRCAVLLVN
+22 SAAYRCAVLLTN

-49 EHKEIVLPQ
+49 EHREIVLPD
-58 GVSADWAL
+58 GLSADWAL
-66 DRSTLWNAAEFAEK
+66 DRSALWNAAEFAEK
-80 RKDARVA
+80 RRDSRVA

-105 AARAFAQDLAN
+105 AARAFARDLAN

-145 TRQVGKAGLGEK
+145 TRQLGKTRLGGK
-157 TCLEHKNARLLA
+157 TYLEHKNARLLA

-176 MQLRDIRQSWEGI
+176 MQLRDIRQAWEGI

-206 SHAERGLELSPT
+206 SHMERGLELSPT

-227 MQQQGMAVER
+227 MQQQGLTVER

-287 QMFQNA
+287 QTFRNA
-293 FAAVLAS
+293 FAAVMAS
-300 PALVELQVERT
+300 PALVELQAEHI
-311 DAETGEVSNARYST
+311 DPETGDVSNARYST
-325 RDMIDLELG
+325 RDMINLELA

-349 VDPRHVDR
+349 VDPRHVER
-357 AIGRQD
+357 AMERQD
-363 NALRKSSGG
+363 RSLRNSTGG
-372 PSSASDPSAGLSDEQ
+372 MVSASDPSAGLSDEQ
-387 RHAIA
+387 RQAIE
-392 HITGPER
+392 HITGPEH

-462 GRDLIGRSD
+462 GRDLIGSSD

-486 ARFIGEADERGAKIV
+486 ARFIGEAEERGAKIV

-534 RQRQDWQRQA
+534 RQRHDWQREA

-557 AAYRDHGA
+557 AAYREHGD

-571 RDASMAQI
+571 RDKAMAQI
-579 VRDYLADNE
+579 VRDYVADSE
-588 EHPQG
+588 RRADG
-593 TRVAMA
+593 SRVAMA
-599 HRRADVRALNA
+599 HRRADVCALNV
-610 AIRSELQNRQ
+610 AIRAELQNRQ
-620 RLERSPGLNDG
+620 RLGSRDELSVGAEQADG
-631 ADRGDRGNGE
+631 KA
-641 DRVGGEDV
+641 GGKSEAV
-649 GERVFQTNNGKR
+649 GELTFQTSNGKR
-661 AFAAGDRIIFLENN
+661 AFAPCDRIIFLENN

-683 MLGTVEHVEPGK
+683 MLGTVEHVEPNK

-710 PTDSY
+710 ATDSY

-731 ATVDRAFVLASST
+731 ATVDQAFVLASST
-744 MDRHLTYVAMTRHR
+744 MDRHLSYVAMTRHR
-758 DSVQLY
+758 DSVQIY
-764 ANSQEFAN
+764 ADITEFSN
-772 AGRLVD
+772 PGRLID
-778 HGIAPY
+778 HGVAPY
-784 EHHRQAR
+784 EHNPQSRDS
-791 ENYFVTL
+791 YFVTL
-798 ENDKGDQRTV
+798 ENDKGERHTV
-808 WGVDLKR
+808 WGVDLNR

-821 PAIGDRIG
+821 PKIGDRIG

-838 TLPDGTQ
+838 TLPDGTK

-851 RVVKGDALAYQ
+851 RIVKGDELAYQ
-862 QLTSRLSR
+862 KLASRLSR
-870 SGAKETTLDYISA
+870 SGAKETTLDYISD
-883 FAKRRGIASD
+883 FAERRGIASD
-893 PGIASDQWITSDRW
+893 RSV
-907 IGQEF
+907 GQEF
-912 GVRSEIELASA
+912 AVKSEIELASGHNA
-923 QDERQE
+923 RQE

-944 RSERQQVYEER
+944 PSERQQVDEEP
-955 AGDLAGP
+955 AGDLAGL
-962 VHREDPRN
+962 VRRKDPRN
-970 QFARTIDDGRRNDLI
+970 PFARDIDDGRRDGRT
-985 EDIKGYRRIRWSE
+985 EDNKGYRRIRWSDLT
-998 VMSQDGAVPAPAET
+998 SRDGAVPAPTET
-1012 VVQQSLMETGK
+1012 VGQRSLLEPGK

-1031 TRHDRSIEEVA
+1031 TRYQRSIEEVA
-1042 RERAMSVID
+1042 QQKALSVID
-1051 QRSDTVESV
+1051 QKFDTVESLV
-1060 ARRVFRDPVEV
+1060 RHVFRDPVEV

-1084 NGNIMAKAMAEQ
+1084 NGKIMAKAMAAQ

-1110 GNNKE
+1110 GNSKE

-1148 QWQREQRDILAVP
+1148 QWQREQRDVIEVP
-1161 GLTPRSAEIIAKVE
+1161 GLTSRSAEILAEVE
-1175 KMPVEKRSKFIKEL
+1175 KTPVER
-1189 RSPPE
+1189 
-1194 GRAAL
+1194 
-1199 GEAKLVAEALTRRFG
+1199 
-1214 SSDPRRFAEELAA
+1214 
-1227 RPELAK
+1227 
-1233 QAEQINTIARM
+1233 
-1244 VHRTRHAELSHDDA
+1244 
-1258 LRRQL
+1258 
-1263 NRSQGLGLS
+1263 
-1272 R
+1272 

>member
-34 HRDGLVHDFT
+34 ERDGLVHDFT

-49 EHKEIVLPQ
+49 EHSEIVLPQ
-58 GVSADWAL
+58 GVSAGWAL
-66 DRSTLWNAAEFAEK
+66 DRSKLWNAAEFAEK

-145 TRQVGKAGLGEK
+145 TREVAKAGLGEK
-157 TCLEHKNARLLA
+157 TVLEHKNARLLA

-189 ANRQL
+189 ANREL

-227 MQQQGMAVER
+227 MRQQGMAVER

-287 QMFQNA
+287 QTFQNA

-300 PALVELQVERT
+300 PALVELQAERI
-311 DAETGEVSNARYST
+311 DAETGEVSNTRYST

-334 MARSAERL
+334 MVRSAERL

-357 AIGRQD
+357 AMERQD
-363 NALRKSSGG
+363 NAIRKSSSG
-372 PSSASDPSAGLSDEQ
+372 PSAASDPSAGLSDEQ
-387 RHAIA
+387 RQAIE

-425 GYQVHGAALAGK
+425 GYQVHGAALSGK

-462 GRDLIGRSD
+462 GRDLIGRGD

-534 RQRQDWQRQA
+534 RQRHDWQRQA

-557 AAYRDHGA
+557 AAYRNHGN

-571 RDASMAQI
+571 RDAAMAQI

-620 RLERSPGLNDG
+620 RLERSHGLGDDV
-631 ADRGDRGNGE
+631 DRGDGE
-641 DRVGGEDV
+641 A
-649 GERVFQTNNGKR
+649 ERELTFQTNNGKR
-661 AFAAGDRIIFLENN
+661 AFGPGDRIIFLENN

-695 IIARLDGRGGDSVSI
+695 IIARLDGRGGDSVSV

-764 ANSQEFAN
+764 ANSQEFAK

-778 HGIAPY
+778 HGVAPY
-784 EHHRQAR
+784 EHDRQTR

-798 ENDKGDQRTV
+798 ENDKGERRTV
-808 WGVDLKR
+808 WGVNLKR

-821 PAIGDRIG
+821 PKIRDRIG

-838 TLPDGTQ
+838 TLPDGAQ

-862 QLTSRLSR
+862 QLTNRLSR
-870 SGAKETTLDYISA
+870 SGAKETTLDYVSD
-883 FAKRRGIASD
+883 FAERRGIASD
-893 PGIASDQWITSDRW
+893 PWIVSNRW

-923 QDERQE
+923 RDERQE

-944 RSERQQVYEER
+944 PSERQQVYEER

-962 VHREDPRN
+962 VHREDQHR
-970 QFARTIDDGRRNDLI
+970 A
-985 EDIKGYRRIRWSE
+985 EDNKGHRRIRWSE
-998 VMSQDGAVPAPAET
+998 LMSQDGAIPAPTED
-1012 VVQQSLMETGK
+1012 VSQQLPTEPGK
-1023 PAPLVPAI
+1023 PIPLVPAI
-1031 TRHDRSIEEVA
+1031 TRHDRSIEQVA

-1051 QRSDTVESV
+1051 HRFDAVESL
-1060 ARRVFRDPVEV
+1060 ARHVFRDPVEV
-1071 AARLRTA
+1071 TARLRTA

-1084 NGNIMAKAMAEQ
+1084 NGKIMAKAMAEQ

-1148 QWQREQRDILAVP
+1148 QWQREQRDVIEVP
-1161 GLTPRSAEIIAKVE
+1161 GLTPRSAEILAQVE
-1175 KMPVEKRSKFIKEL
+1175 KTPVEKRSQFIAEL
-1189 RSPPE
+1189 RSSPE

-1214 SSDPRRFAEELAA
+1214 SSDPRRFAKELEA
-1227 RPELAK
+1227 RTELAK
-1233 QAEQINTIARM
+1233 QTEQIQTIARM
-1244 VHRTRHAELSHDDA
+1244 VHRTRHAELSHDHT
-1258 LRRQL
+1258 LKRQL
-1263 NRSQGLGLS
+1263 VRSRGLGLS

>member
-34 HRDGLVHDFT
+34 QRDGLVHDFT

-58 GVSADWAL
+58 GVSAGWAL
-66 DRSTLWNAAEFAEK
+66 DRSALWNAAEFAEK

-206 SHAERGLELSPT
+206 SHMERGLELSPT

-227 MQQQGMAVER
+227 MRQQGMAVER

-287 QMFQNA
+287 QTFQNA

-300 PALVELQVERT
+300 PALVELQAERI
-311 DAETGEVSNARYST
+311 DAETGEVSKARYST
-325 RDMIDLELG
+325 RDMIDLELR

-349 VDPRHVDR
+349 VDPRHVER
-357 AIGRQD
+357 AMERQD
-363 NALRKSSGG
+363 NALRRSSGG
-372 PSSASDPSAGLSDEQ
+372 PSAASDPSAGLSDEQ
-387 RHAIA
+387 RHAIE
-392 HITGPER
+392 HITGPEC

-445 SGIESRTLA
+445 SGIPSRTLA

-462 GRDLIGRSD
+462 GRDLIGRGD

-486 ARFIGEADERGAKIV
+486 ARSIGEVEERGAKIV

-526 HVELSGIR
+526 HVELSNIR
-534 RQRQDWQRQA
+534 RQRHDWQRQA

-565 IHFAES
+565 IHFADS
-571 RDASMAQI
+571 REEAMAQI
-579 VRDYLADNE
+579 VRDYLADSE
-588 EHPQG
+588 KRADG

-631 ADRGDRGNGE
+631 ADRGDRGNGA
-641 DRVGGEDV
+641 DRVGDEDV

-675 RDLGVKNG
+675 RDLRVKNG
-683 MLGTVEHVEPGK
+683 MLGTVEHVEPNK

-764 ANSQEFAN
+764 ADIKEFAK

-784 EHHRQAR
+784 ENHPQSR
-791 ENYFVTL
+791 ESYFVTL
-798 ENDKGDQRTV
+798 ENDKGERHTV

-815 AMRDAS
+815 AMQEAS

-845 AERNAW
+845 AERNTW

-862 QLTSRLSR
+862 QLTNRLSR
-870 SGAKETTLDYISA
+870 SGAKEATLDYISD
-883 FAKRRGIASD
+883 FAERRRIASD
-893 PGIASDQWITSDRW
+893 PWIVNDQG

-923 QDERQE
+923 KDERQE

-944 RSERQQVYEER
+944 PSEHQQVYEER

-970 QFARTIDDGRRNDLI
+970 QFARTIDDGRRDDRI
-985 EDIKGYRRIRWSE
+985 EDSKGYRRIRWSE
-998 VMSQDGAVPAPAET
+998 LMSQDGAVPPPAET
-1012 VVQQSLMETGK
+1012 VVQQSLIETGK

-1031 TRHDRSIEEVA
+1031 TRHDRSIEEGA
-1042 RERAMSVID
+1042 REKAMSVID
-1051 QRSDTVESV
+1051 QRFDTVESV
-1060 ARRVFRDPVEV
+1060 ARHVFRDPVEV
-1071 AARLRTA
+1071 TARLRTA

-1096 PERFGELRGKSGLF
+1096 PERFGGLRGKSGLF

-1148 QWQREQRDILAVP
+1148 QWQREQRDVIEVP
-1161 GLTPRSAEIIAKVE
+1161 ALRPRSAEIIAQVE
-1175 KMPVEKRSKFIKEL
+1175 KIPVDQRNQFISEI
-1189 RSPPE
+1189 RASPE

-1199 GEAKLVAEALTRRFG
+1199 DEARLVAEALTRRFG

-1244 VHRTRHAELSHDDA
+1244 VHRTRHAELSHDHA
-1258 LRRQL
+1258 LKQQHS
-1263 NRSQGLGLS
+1263 RSQGLGLS

>member
-49 EHKEIVLPQ
+49 EHSEIVLPQ
-58 GVSADWAL
+58 GVSADWAF
-66 DRSTLWNAAEFAEK
+66 DRSALWNAAEFAEK

-136 NYHAHVLMT
+136 NHHAHVLMT
-145 TRQVGKAGLGEK
+145 TRQVREAGLGEK

-247 NAELIRQK
+247 NAALIRQK

-287 QMFQNA
+287 QTFQNA

-300 PALVELQVERT
+300 PALVELQAERI
-311 DAETGEVSNARYST
+311 DAETGDVSKARYST

-342 HQAQSHG
+342 HQAHSHG

-357 AIGRQD
+357 AMERQD

-372 PSSASDPSAGLSDEQ
+372 MLSASDSSAGLSDEQ

-445 SGIESRTLA
+445 SGMESRTLA

-486 ARFIGEADERGAKIV
+486 ARFIGEAEERGAKIV

-534 RQRQDWQRQA
+534 RQRHDWQRQA

-557 AAYRDHGA
+557 AAYRDHGD

-571 RDASMAQI
+571 RDKAMAQI
-579 VRDYLADNE
+579 VRDYVADSE
-588 EHPQG
+588 KRADG

-610 AIRSELQNRQ
+610 AIRSELRIRQ
-620 RLERSPGLNDG
+620 RLERGH
-631 ADRGDRGNGE
+631 GE
-641 DRVGGEDV
+641 AGRELT
-649 GERVFQTNNGKR
+649 FQTNNGKR

-675 RDLGVKNG
+675 RDLRVKNG

-731 ATVDRAFVLASST
+731 ATVDRAFVLASRT

-758 DSVQLY
+758 DGVQLY
-764 ANSQEFAN
+764 ADIKEFTN

-778 HGIAPY
+778 HGVAPY
-784 EHHRQAR
+784 ENHPQSR
-791 ENYFVTL
+791 ESYFVTL
-798 ENDKGDQRTV
+798 ENDKGERHTV

-821 PAIGDRIG
+821 PKIGDRIG
-829 LQHEGATPV
+829 LQHQGATPV

-851 RVVKGDALAYQ
+851 RVVKGDALAYE

-870 SGAKETTLDYISA
+870 SGAKEATLDYVSD
-883 FAKRRGIASD
+883 FAERRGIASD
-893 PGIASDQWITSDRW
+893 PWIASDQWITSDPW

-923 QDERQE
+923 KDERQE
-929 VLSRAAHLQREQQDR
+929 VLSRAAHLQREQQGR
-944 RSERQQVYEER
+944 PSERQQVYEES

-962 VHREDPRN
+962 VQREDPRI
-970 QFARTIDDGRRNDLI
+970 QVARTIDDGRRDDPTDDN
-985 EDIKGYRRIRWSE
+985 KGYRRIRWSE
-998 VMSQDGAVPAPAET
+998 VMSQDGAVPAPTET
-1012 VVQQSLMETGK
+1012 VVQQSLMEAGK

-1031 TRHDRSIEEVA
+1031 TRHDHSIEEVA

-1051 QRSDTVESV
+1051 QRFDTVESV
-1060 ARRVFRDPVEV
+1060 ARHVFRDPVEV

-1084 NGNIMAKAMAEQ
+1084 NGKIMAKAMAEQ

-1148 QWQREQRDILAVP
+1148 QWQREQRDILEVP
-1161 GLTPRSAEIIAKVE
+1161 GLTPRSAEILAKVE

-1189 RSPPE
+1189 RSSPE

-1199 GEAKLVAEALTRRFG
+1199 DEATLVAEALTRRFG

-1233 QAEQINTIARM
+1233 QAEQIKTIARM
-1244 VHRTRHAELSHDDA
+1244 VHRTRHAELNHDHA

>member
-1 MAIYHLSTKP
+1 
-11 VSRSSG
+11 
-17 RSAVA
+17 
-22 SAAYRCAVLLVN
+22 
-34 HRDGLVHDFT
+34 VHDFT
-44 RKEGV
+44 HKEGV
-49 EHKEIVLPQ
+49 EHSEIVLPQ

-66 DRSTLWNAAEFAEK
+66 DRSKLWNAAEFAEK

-122 DFAIH
+122 DFAVH

-157 TCLEHKNARLLA
+157 TYLEHKNARLLA

-176 MQLRDIRQSWEGI
+176 MQLRDIRQLWEGI
-189 ANRQL
+189 ANREL

-206 SHAERGLELSPT
+206 SHMERGLELSPT

-247 NAELIRQK
+247 NAALIRQK

-287 QMFQNA
+287 QTFQNA

-300 PALVELQVERT
+300 PALVELQAERI
-311 DAETGEVSNARYST
+311 DAETGEVSSARYST
-325 RDMIDLELG
+325 REMIDLELA

-342 HQAQSHG
+342 HQAHSHG
-349 VDPRHVDR
+349 IDPRRVDR
-357 AIGRQD
+357 AMERQD
-363 NALRKSSGG
+363 NAIRKSSGG
-372 PSSASDPSAGLSDEQ
+372 MLSASDPPAGLSDEQ

-445 SGIESRTLA
+445 SAIQSRTLA
-454 SWSYSWDH
+454 SWSYSWDR
-462 GRDLIGRSD
+462 GRDLIGASD

-486 ARFIGEADERGAKIV
+486 ARFIGEAEERGAKIV

-534 RQRQDWQRQA
+534 RQRHDWQRQA

-557 AAYRDHGA
+557 AAYRDHGD

-571 RDASMAQI
+571 RDAAMAQI
-579 VRDYLADNE
+579 VRDYVADSE
-588 EHPQG
+588 KPTDG

-620 RLERSPGLNDG
+620 RLERSHGLGDDV
-631 ADRGDRGNGE
+631 DRGDGE
-641 DRVGGEDV
+641 AGRELT
-649 GERVFQTNNGKR
+649 FQTNNGKR
-661 AFAAGDRIIFLENN
+661 AFGPGDRIIFLENN

-744 MDRHLTYVAMTRHR
+744 MNRHLTYVAMTRHR

-764 ANSQEFAN
+764 ADIKEFTK

-778 HGIAPY
+778 HGVAPY

-798 ENDKGDQRTV
+798 ENDSGERRTV

-815 AMRDAS
+815 AMQQAS

-862 QLTSRLSR
+862 QLTNRLSR
-870 SGAKETTLDYISA
+870 SGAKEATLDYISD
-883 FAKRRGIASD
+883 FAERRGIASD
-893 PGIASDQWITSDRW
+893 PGIASDQWIASGQG

-923 QDERQE
+923 KDERQE
-929 VLSRAAHLQREQQDR
+929 VLSRAVHLQREQQDR
-944 RSERQQVYEER
+944 PSERQQVYEER

-962 VHREDPRN
+962 VHREDQHR
-970 QFARTIDDGRRNDLI
+970 A
-985 EDIKGYRRIRWSE
+985 EDNKGYRRIRWSE
-998 VMSQDGAVPAPAET
+998 LISQDGTVPAPTET
-1012 VVQQSLMETGK
+1012 VVQQSLMEPGK
-1023 PAPLVPAI
+1023 QAPLVPAI

-1042 RERAMSVID
+1042 RERAMSVIY
-1051 QRSDTVESV
+1051 QRFDTVESL

-1084 NGNIMAKAMAEQ
+1084 NGKIMAKAMAEQ

-1110 GNNKE
+1110 GNNRE

-1136 WERRLGEERQSE
+1136 WERRLGEERASE
-1148 QWQREQRDILAVP
+1148 QWQREQRDVIEVP
-1161 GLTPRSAEIIAKVE
+1161 ALTPRSTEILAQVE
-1175 KMPVEKRSKFIKEL
+1175 KMPVEKRDKFIAEL
-1189 RSPPE
+1189 QSSPE
-1194 GRAAL
+1194 GRAAIDD
-1199 GEAKLVAEALTRRFG
+1199 AKLVVDALTRRFG
-1214 SSDPRRFAEELAA
+1214 SSDPRRFAKELEA

-1233 QAEQINTIARM
+1233 QAEQIKTIACM
-1244 VHRTRHAELSHDDA
+1244 VHRTRHAELSHDHA
-1258 LRRQL
+1258 LRQRL
-1263 NRSQGLGLS
+1263 NRSQGLGL
-1272 R
+1272 RR

>member
-22 SAAYRCAVLLVN
+22 SAAYRCAVLLTN
-34 HRDGLVHDFT
+34 HRDGLVHEFT

-49 EHKEIVLPQ
+49 EHIEIVLPD
-58 GVSADWAL
+58 GLSADWAL
-66 DRSTLWNAAEFAEK
+66 DRSALWNAAEFAEK

-145 TRQVGKAGLGEK
+145 TRQVGRTGLGEK
-157 TCLEHKNARLLA
+157 TYLEHKNARLLA

-176 MQLRDIRQSWEGI
+176 MQLRDIRQAWEGI

-247 NAELIRQK
+247 NAALIRRK

-287 QMFQNA
+287 QMFRNA
-293 FAAVLAS
+293 FAAVMAS
-300 PALVELQVERT
+300 PALVELQAERI
-311 DAETGEVSNARYST
+311 DPETGDVSNARYST
-325 RDMIDLELG
+325 REMIDLELA
-334 MARSAERL
+334 MAERAMRMA
-342 HQAQSHG
+342 HARRHG
-349 VDPRHVDR
+349 VDRHHVDR
-357 AIGRQD
+357 AIEKQD
-363 NALRKSSGG
+363 AAIAASAENAPAR
-372 PSSASDPSAGLSDEQ
+372 LSDEQ
-387 RHAIA
+387 RQAIE
-392 HITGPER
+392 HITGAEG

-414 LAAAREAWEAQ
+414 LAAAREAWEAH
-425 GYQVHGAALAGK
+425 GYQVHGAALSGK

-445 SGIESRTLA
+445 SCIESRTLA

-462 GRDLIGRSD
+462 GRDLLSRRD
-471 VFVIDEAGMVGSRQL
+471 VFVIDEAGMAGSRQL
-486 ARFIGEADERGAKIV
+486 ARFIGEAEARGAKIV

-526 HVELSGIR
+526 HAELSGIR
-534 RQRQDWQRQA
+534 RQRHDWQRQA

-557 AAYRDHGA
+557 AAYRDHGD

-571 RDASMAQI
+571 RDEAMSQI
-579 VRDYLADNE
+579 VRDYVADSA
-588 EHPQG
+588 EHPDG
-593 TRVAMA
+593 IRVAMA

-610 AIRSELQNRQ
+610 AIRGELQNRQ
-620 RLERSPGLNDG
+620 RLERGHGQNAG
-631 ADRGDRGNGE
+631 ADRGDRGDVE
-641 DRVGGEDV
+641 DRGNSGDV
-649 GERVFQTNNGKR
+649 GELTFQTSNGKR
-661 AFAAGDRIIFLENN
+661 AFAPGDRIIFLENN

-683 MLGTVEHVEPGK
+683 MLGTVEHVEKGR
-695 IIARLDGRGGDSVSI
+695 IVARLDGRGGDSVI
-710 PTDSY
+710 ILTDTY
-715 QAIDHGYATTI
+715 QAIDHGYATTV

-731 ATVDRAFVLASST
+731 ATVDRAFVLASGT
-744 MDRHLTYVAMTRHR
+744 MDRHLAYVAMTRHR

-764 ANSQEFAN
+764 ADITEFTN

-778 HGIAPY
+778 HGVSPY
-784 EHHRQAR
+784 EHNPQAR
-791 ENYFVTL
+791 ESYFVTL
-798 ENDKGDQRTV
+798 EDDKGNQHTV

-815 AMRDAS
+815 AMRVAS
-821 PAIGDRIG
+821 PKIGDRIS

-838 TLPDGTQ
+838 TLPDGTK

-851 RVVKGDALAYQ
+851 RAVKEDELAYQ
-862 QLTSRLSR
+862 KLASRLSR
-870 SGAKETTLDYISA
+870 SGAKETTLDYISD
-883 FAKRRGIASD
+883 FAERRGIASD
-893 PGIASDQWITSDRW
+893 PWIASDQAIADQL
-907 IGQEF
+907 GL
-912 GVRSEIELASA
+912 RSEIELASA
-923 QDERQE
+923 RDERQE
-929 VLSRAAHLQREQQDR
+929 VVSRAAQPARAQQGR
-944 RSERQQVYEER
+944 ASERQRVYEEP

-962 VHREDPRN
+962 VRREDPRN
-970 QFARTIDDGRRNDLI
+970 PFARDIDDGRRDDRTEEN
-985 EDIKGYRRIRWSE
+985 KGYRRIRWSDL
-998 VMSQDGAVPAPAET
+998 MTQDGALPAPTEAAG
-1012 VVQQSLMETGK
+1012 QQNSLEPGK
-1023 PAPLVPAI
+1023 PTPLVPAI
-1031 TRHDRSIEEVA
+1031 TRYQRSIEQVA
-1042 RERAMSVID
+1042 QQRALSVIE
-1051 QRSDTVESV
+1051 QRFDTVESLV
-1060 ARRVFRDPVEV
+1060 RRAFRDPEEV

-1084 NGNIMAKAMAEQ
+1084 NGKIIAKAMAGQ
-1096 PERFGELRGKSGLF
+1096 PERFGDLLGKSGLF

-1148 QWQREQRDILAVP
+1148 QWQREQRDVIAVP
-1161 GLTPRSAEIIAKVE
+1161 GLTLRSAEIIAQVE
-1175 KMPVEKRSKFIKEL
+1175 KIPVERRSKFIKEL
-1189 RSPPE
+1189 RSSPE

-1199 GEAKLVAEALTRRFG
+1199 DEAKLVAEALTRRFG
-1214 SSDPRRFAEELAA
+1214 SSDPRRFAEELEA

-1233 QAEQINTIARM
+1233 HAEQIETIARM
-1244 VHRTRHAELSHDDA
+1244 VDRARHAELSHDHT
-1258 LRRQL
+1258 LKQQM
-1263 NRSQGLGLS
+1263 NRSRGLGLS